1 MNLFRQQ
8 KFSIRKFNVG
18 IFSALIAT
26 VTFISINPTTASAAE
41 QNQPAQNQ
49 PAQPADAN
57 AQPNANAGAQA
68 NPAAQPAA
76 PANQGQPAA
85 QPANQGG
92 QANPAGGTAQPAGG
106 AAQPAAGT
114 AQPAGQGN
122 QADPNNAAQAQ
133 PGNQAAPANQ
143 AGQGNNQATPANQTQ
158 PANAPAAAQPAAP
171 VAANAQTQD
180 PNASNTGEGSINTT
194 LTFDDPAI
202 STDENRQDPTV
213 TVTDKVNGY
222 SLINNGKIGFV
233 NSELRRSDMFD
244 KNNPQNYQARGN
256 VAALGRVNANDS
268 TDHGNF
274 NGISKT
280 VNVKP
285 DSELIINFTTM
296 QTNSKQGATNLV
308 IKDAKKNT
316 ELATVNVAKT
326 GTAHLFK
333 VPTDADR
340 LDLQFIPD
348 NTAVADASRIT
359 TNKDGYKYYSFIDN
373 VGLFSGSHLYVKN
386 RDLAPK
392 ATNNKEYTINT
403 EIGNNGNFGAS
414 LKSDQFKYEVTL
426 PQGVTYV
433 NDSLTTTFPNGN
445 EDSTV
450 LKNMTV
456 NYDQNANKVTFT
468 SQGVTTARGTHTKE
482 VLFPDKSL
490 KLSYKVNV
498 ANIDTPKNIDFNE
511 KLTYRTASD
520 VVINN
525 AQPEVT
531 LTADP
536 FSVAVEMNKDALQQQ
551 VNSQVDNSHY
561 TTASIAE
568 YNKLKQQADTIL
580 NEDANHVE
588 TANRASQTD
597 IDGLVTKLQA
607 ALIDNQAAIAELDA
621 KAQEKVTAAQQS
633 KKVTQDEVAALVT
646 KINNDKNN
654 AIAEINK
661 QTTSQGVTTE
671 KDNGIAVLEQDVITP
686 TVKPQAKQDI
696 IQAVTTRKQQI
707 KKSNA
712 SLQDEKDV
720 ANDKIGKIETKAIKD
735 IGAATTNAQVEAI
748 KTKAIN
754 DINQTTPATTA
765 KAAAL
770 EEFDEVVQAQIDQ
783 APLNP
788 DTTNEEVAEAI
799 ERINAAKVSG
809 VKAIETTM
817 TAQDLERVKNEEIS
831 KIENITDSTQTK
843 MDAYNE
849 VKQAATARKAQN
861 ATVSNA
867 TNEEV
872 AEADAAVEAAQK
884 QGLHDIQVVKSKQE
898 VADTKSK
905 VLDKI
910 NAIQT
915 QAKVKPA
922 ADTEVENAYNTRKQ
936 EIQNSNAS
944 TTEEKQAAYT
954 ELDTK
959 KQEARTN
966 LDTANS
972 NSEVATAK
980 DNGIAAINQVQAATT
995 KKSDAKAEIAQKA
1008 SERKTAIEAMNDSTT
1023 EEQQAAKDKV
1033 DQAVVTA
1040 NADIDNAAANADIDN
1055 AAANA
1060 DVDNAKTT
1068 NEATIAAIT
1077 PDANVKPAAKQ
1088 AIADKVQA
1096 QETAINANNGST
1108 TEEKEAAKQQVQTE
1122 KTTADTAIDGAHSN
1136 AEVEAAKNAEIAKIE
1151 AIQPATTTKD
1161 DAKQAIATKAN
1172 ERKTAIA
1179 QTQDITAEEIAAANA
1194 DVDNA
1199 VTQANSNIEAANS
1212 QNDVDQ
1218 AKTTGETSIDQ
1229 VTPTVNKK
1237 VTARNEI
1244 TAILNN
1250 KLQEI
1255 QATPDATDE
1264 EKQAADAEANTENG
1278 KANQAISAAITN
1290 AQVDEAKANAEAAIN
1305 AVTPKVVKKQA
1316 AKDEIDQLQATQTNV
1331 INNDQNATTEE
1342 KEAAIQQLAT
1352 AVTDAKNNIT
1362 AATDDNGVDQAKD
1375 AGKNSIQSTQPATAV
1390 KLNAKN
1396 DVDQAVTTQN
1406 QAIDNTTG
1414 ATTEEKNAA
1423 KDLVLKAKE
1432 KAYLDILN
1440 AQTTNDVTQIKDQA
1454 VTDIQG
1460 ITADTTIKDVAK
1472 DELATKANEQK
1483 ALIAQTADATTEE
1496 KEQANQ
1502 QVDAQLTQ
1510 GNQNIEN
1517 AQSID
1522 DVNTAKENAIQAIDP
1537 IQASTDVKT
1546 NARAE
1551 LLTEMQNKITEIL
1564 SDNTTTNEEKGKDI
1578 EPVRATY
1585 EEGLNNINTANTTG
1599 DVTTAKDTAVQKVQQ
1614 LHANPVKKPAGK
1626 TALDQAAADR
1636 KTQIEQTP
1644 NASQQEINDAKQEV
1658 DAALNQAKTNV
1669 DQSSTNEYV
1678 DNAVKEGKAK
1688 INAVKTFS
1696 EYKKDA
1702 LAKIADAYNA
1712 KVNEA
1717 DNSNASTSSE
1727 IAEAKQKLAELKQT
1741 ADQNVNQATSKDDI
1755 EVQIHNDLDNIN
1767 DYTIPT
1773 GKKESATTDLY
1784 AYADQK
1790 KNNIS
1795 ADTNA
1800 TQDEKQQAIKQVD
1813 QNVQTALES
1822 INNGVDNGDVD
1833 DALTQGKAA
1842 IDAIQVDATVKPK
1855 ANQAIEVK
1863 AEDTKESIDQSDQL
1877 TAEEKTEAL
1886 AMIKQITDQAKQGI
1900 TDATTTAEVE
1910 KAKAQGLEAFDNIQI
1925 DSTEKQ
1931 KAIEELETA
1940 LDQIEAGVNVDAD
1953 ATTEEK
1959 EAFTNA
1965 LEDILSKATEDIS
1978 DQTTN
1983 AEIATVKNSALE
1995 QLKAQRI
2002 NPEVKKNALEAI
2014 REVVNKQIEIIKNAD
2029 ADASAKEIARTDLG
2043 RYFDRFADK
2052 LDKTQT
2058 NAEVAELQNVTI
2070 PAIEAIVPQND
2081 PDANDTNN
2089 GIDNNDATANSNA
2102 NATPENTG
2110 QPNVSETTDNGKADA
2125 SPTTP
2130 NNSDAAT
2137 GETTATSATDDAN
2150 DKPQAN
2156 NNSSVDASTN
2166 SPTMDNDVTSKP
2178 EVESTNNGTTDKPV
2192 TETDNATPAESTT
2205 NNNSTTTATNE
2216 NAPTGSTA
2224 TAPTTASTEAAS
2236 SADSKD
2242 NASVN
2247 DSKQNAEVNNS
2258 AESQSTN
2265 GKVAQPKSENKAKAE
2280 KDGRDSTNQSMVE
2293 STTETLPSADITEP
2307 NVPSNTSKDKEE
2319 STTNQTDA
2327 GQLKSETNVASNEA
2341 DKSPSKADTEVSNKP
2356 STSASSEAK
2365 DKMTSTNVSQKDDT
2379 ATADTNDTQTSVGPV
2394 ANNKA
2399 KDMQTNDTQKSVG
2412 SVANNKATQ
2421 NDGAN
2426 ASPATVSNGS
2436 NSANQ
2441 DMLNVTKPE
2450 ENKVK
2455 TKSAQQGKV
2464 NKPKQQAK
2472 TLPDT
2477 GMSHNDDLPYA
2488 ELALGAGMAFLI
2500 RRFTKKD
2507 QQTEE

>member
-26 VTFISINPTTASAAE
+26 VTFISTNPTTASAAE

-57 AQPNANAGAQA
+57 TQPNANAGAQA
-68 NPAAQPAA
+68 NPAAQPA
-76 PANQGQPAA
+76 
-85 QPANQGG
+85 NQGG
-92 QANPAGGTAQPAGG
+92 QANPAGGA
-106 AAQPAAGT
+106 

-143 AGQGNNQATPANQTQ
+143 AGQGNNQATPNNNATPANQTQ

-244 KNNPQNYQARGN
+244 KNNPQNYQAKGN

-274 NGISKT
+274 NGITKT

-414 LKSDQFKYEVTL
+414 LKADQFKYEVTL

-456 NYDQNANKVTFT
+456 NYDQTANKVTFT

-588 TANRASQTD
+588 TANRASQAD

-607 ALIDNQAAIAELDA
+607 ALIDNQAAIAELDT

-735 IGAATTNAQVEAI
+735 IDAATTNAQVEAI

-809 VKAIETTM
+809 VKAIEATT
-817 TAQDLERVKNEEIS
+817 TAQDLERVKNEEIF

-843 MDAYNE
+843 MDAYKE
-849 VKQAATARKAQN
+849 VRQAATARKA
-861 ATVSNA
+861 VSNA
-867 TNEEV
+867 TDEEV
-872 AEADAAVEAAQK
+872 AEANAAVDAAQTE
-884 QGLHDIQVVKSKQE
+884 GLHDIQVVKSQQE
-898 VADTKSK
+898 VADTKAK

-944 TTEEKQAAYT
+944 TTEEKEAAYT
-954 ELDTK
+954 ELDAK

-966 LDTANS
+966 LDAANT
-972 NSEVATAK
+972 NSDVTTAK

-1040 NADIDNAAANADIDN
+1040 NADIDNATANT
-1055 AAANA
+1055 

-1096 QETAINANNGST
+1096 QETAIDANNGST

-1122 KTTADTAIDGAHSN
+1122 KTAADAAIDAAHSN
-1136 AEVEAAKNAEIAKIE
+1136 VEVEAAKNAEIAKIE

-1161 DAKQAIATKAN
+1161 NAKQAIATKAN

-1237 VTARNEI
+1237 ATARNEI

-1278 KANQAISAAITN
+1278 KANQAISAATTN

-1331 INNDQNATTEE
+1331 INNDQNATNEE

-1362 AATDDNGVDQAKD
+1362 AATDDNGVDTAKD

-1390 KLNAKN
+1390 KSNAKN
-1396 DVDQAVTTQN
+1396 EVDQAVTTQN

-1432 KAYLDILN
+1432 KAYQDILN

-1454 VTDIQG
+1454 VADIQG

-1522 DVNTAKENAIQAIDP
+1522 DVNTAKDNAIQAIDP

-1564 SDNTTTNEEKGKDI
+1564 NNNETTNEEKGNDI
-1578 EPVRATY
+1578 GPVRAAY
-1585 EEGLNNINTANTTG
+1585 EEGLNNINAATTTG

-1626 TALDQAAADR
+1626 KELDQAAADK

-1658 DAALNQAKTNV
+1658 DTELNQAKTNV

-1702 LAKIADAYNA
+1702 LAKIEDAYNA

-1813 QNVQTALES
+1813 QNVQTALEN

-1842 IDAIQVDATVKPK
+1842 IDTIQVDATVKPK
-1855 ANQAIEVK
+1855 ANQAIEAK
-1863 AEDTKESIDQSDQL
+1863 AEDTKESIDHSDQL

-2002 NPEVKKNALEAI
+2002 NPVVKKNALEAI

-2058 NAEVAELQNVTI
+2058 NTEVAELQNVTI
-2070 PAIEAIVPQND
+2070 PAIEVIVPQND

-2089 GIDNNDATANSNA
+2089 GTDNNDATANSNA

-2137 GETTATSATDDAN
+2137 GETTVTSATDDAK

-2156 NNSSVDASTN
+2156 NNSSADASTN

-2379 ATADTNDTQTSVGPV
+2379 ATADTNDTQKSVGPV

-2412 SVANNKATQ
+2412 SAANNKATQ

-2436 NSANQ
+2436 HSMHQ

-2450 ENKVK
+2450 ENKANA
-2455 TKSAQQGKV
+2455 KSDQQGKV

>member
-49 PAQPADAN
+49 PAQPADAS

-68 NPAAQPAA
+68 NPTAQPAA
-76 PANQGQPAA
+76 PANQGGQADPA
-85 QPANQGG
+85 ANQGG
-92 QANPAGGTAQPAGG
+92 QATPAAGTT
-106 AAQPAAGT
+106 QPAAGT
-114 AQPAGQGN
+114 TQPAGQGN
-122 QADPNNAAQAQ
+122 QADPNNAVQAQ

-143 AGQGNNQATPANQTQ
+143 AGQGNNQATPNNAAPANQTQ

-171 VAANAQTQD
+171 VAANAQPQD
-180 PNASNTGEGSINTT
+180 PNANNTGEGSINTT

-202 STDENRQDPTV
+202 STNDNRQDPTV
-213 TVTDKVNGY
+213 TVTDHVNGY

-414 LKSDQFKYEVTL
+414 LKADQFKYEVTL

-525 AQPEVT
+525 AQPEVI

-551 VNSQVDNSHY
+551 VNSQVDDSHY

-588 TANRASQTD
+588 TANRASQAD

-661 QTTSQGVTTE
+661 QTTAQGVTTE

-735 IGAATTNAQVEAI
+735 IDAATTNAQVEAI

-754 DINQTTPATTA
+754 DINQTAPATTA

-799 ERINAAKVSG
+799 ERINKAKVSG
-809 VKAIETTM
+809 VKAIEATT
-817 TAQDLERVKNEEIS
+817 TAQELERVKNEEIF

-843 MDAYNE
+843 MDAYKE

-867 TNEEV
+867 TDEEV
-872 AEADAAVEAAQK
+872 AEANAAVDAAQTE
-884 QGLHDIQVVKSKQE
+884 GLHDIQVVKSQQE
-898 VADTKSK
+898 VADTKAK

-915 QAKVKPA
+915 QARVKPA
-922 ADTEVENAYNTRKQ
+922 ADREVDNAYNTRKQ

-944 TTEEKQAAYT
+944 
-954 ELDTK
+954 
-959 KQEARTN
+959 
-966 LDTANS
+966 
-972 NSEVATAK
+972 
-980 DNGIAAINQVQAATT
+980 
-995 KKSDAKAEIAQKA
+995 
-1008 SERKTAIEAMNDSTT
+1008 
-1023 EEQQAAKDKV
+1023 
-1033 DQAVVTA
+1033 
-1040 NADIDNAAANADIDN
+1040 
-1055 AAANA
+1055 
-1060 DVDNAKTT
+1060 
-1068 NEATIAAIT
+1068 
-1077 PDANVKPAAKQ
+1077 
-1088 AIADKVQA
+1088 
-1096 QETAINANNGST
+1096 
-1108 TEEKEAAKQQVQTE
+1108 
-1122 KTTADTAIDGAHSN
+1122 
-1136 AEVEAAKNAEIAKIE
+1136 
-1151 AIQPATTTKD
+1151 
-1161 DAKQAIATKAN
+1161 
-1172 ERKTAIA
+1172 
-1179 QTQDITAEEIAAANA
+1179 
-1194 DVDNA
+1194 
-1199 VTQANSNIEAANS
+1199 
-1212 QNDVDQ
+1212 
-1218 AKTTGETSIDQ
+1218 
-1229 VTPTVNKK
+1229 
-1237 VTARNEI
+1237 
-1244 TAILNN
+1244 
-1250 KLQEI
+1250 
-1255 QATPDATDE
+1255 
-1264 EKQAADAEANTENG
+1264 
-1278 KANQAISAAITN
+1278 
-1290 AQVDEAKANAEAAIN
+1290 
-1305 AVTPKVVKKQA
+1305 
-1316 AKDEIDQLQATQTNV
+1316 
-1331 INNDQNATTEE
+1331 TTEE

-1362 AATDDNGVDQAKD
+1362 AATDNNGVDTAKD

-1390 KLNAKN
+1390 KSNAKN

-1406 QAIDNTTG
+1406 QAIDNTTD

-1432 KAYLDILN
+1432 KAYQDILN

-1472 DELATKANEQK
+1472 GELTAKANEQK

-1522 DVNTAKENAIQAIDP
+1522 DVNTAKDNAIQAIDP

-1551 LLTEMQNKITEIL
+1551 LLNEMQNKITEIL
-1564 SDNTTTNEEKGKDI
+1564 NDNTTTNEEKGKDI
-1578 EPVRATY
+1578 GPVRAAY
-1585 EEGLNNINTANTTG
+1585 EEGLNNINTSTTTG
-1599 DVTTAKDTAVQKVQQ
+1599 DVTTAKDAAVQKVQQ
-1614 LHANPVKKPAGK
+1614 LHANPVKKPSGK
-1626 TALDQAAADR
+1626 TALDQAAADK

-1658 DAALNQAKTNV
+1658 DTVLNQAKTNI
-1669 DQSSTNEYV
+1669 DQSSTDDYV
-1678 DNAVKEGKAK
+1678 DAAVRDGKAK

-1795 ADTNA
+1795 ADTIA

-1833 DALTQGKAA
+1833 DALTQGKAT
-1842 IDAIQVDATVKPK
+1842 IDAVQVDASVKPK
-1855 ANQAIEVK
+1855 ANQAIEAK
-1863 AEDTKESIDQSDQL
+1863 AEETKESIDQSDQL

-1886 AMIKQITDQAKQGI
+1886 ATIKQITDQAKQGI
-1900 TDATTTAEVE
+1900 TDAATTAEVE

-1940 LDQIEAGVNVDAD
+1940 LDQIEAGVNVDSD

-2058 NAEVAELQNVTI
+2058 NAEVDELQNVTI
-2070 PAIEAIVPQND
+2070 PAIEAIVPQKD
-2081 PDANDTNN
+2081 PNANDTNS
-2089 GIDNNDATANSNA
+2089 GSDNNDATANSNT

-2110 QPNVSETTDNGKADA
+2110 QPNVTESTDNANADT
-2125 SPTTP
+2125 SSTTT
-2130 NNSDAAT
+2130 NNHNDSAT
-2137 GETTATSATDDAN
+2137 GETTGTSTNNSSTDDAN
-2150 DKPQAN
+2150 DKPTAN
-2156 NNSSVDASTN
+2156 NNSSVDASTDN
-2166 SPTMDNDVTSKP
+2166 SATGNGTTDKP
-2178 EVESTNNGTTDKPV
+2178 AVELTNNGTTDKPATTES
-2192 TETDNATPAESTT
+2192 TETT
-2205 NNNSTTTATNE
+2205 
-2216 NAPTGSTA
+2216 STA
-2224 TAPTTASTEAAS
+2224 
-2236 SADSKD
+2236 DRKD

-2247 DSKQNAEVNNS
+2247 ASNQNAEVNNS
-2258 AESQSTN
+2258 AESQPIN
-2265 GKVAQPKSENKAKAE
+2265 GKVAQPKSENKAKVE

-2319 STTNQTDA
+2319 STSNQTDA

-2341 DKSPSKADTEVSNKP
+2341 DKSPSKADTAVSNKP
-2356 STSASSEAK
+2356 STSASSETK
-2365 DKMTSTNVSQKDDT
+2365 DKATSTEDSQKADM
-2379 ATADTNDTQTSVGPV
+2379 ATADT
-2394 ANNKA
+2394 
-2399 KDMQTNDTQKSVG
+2399 KDNQAAIGATADV
-2412 SVANNKATQ
+2412 NNKATQ

-2426 ASPATVSNGS
+2426 ASPVTVSNGS
-2436 NSANQ
+2436 HSMHH
-2441 DMLNVTKPE
+2441 DMLKVTNTDKHE
-2450 ENKVK
+2450 AKA
-2455 TKSAQQGKV
+2455 TSAQQGKE
-2464 NKPKQQAK
+2464 NKAKQQAK

>member
-1 MNLFRQQ
+1 
-8 KFSIRKFNVG
+8 
-18 IFSALIAT
+18 
-26 VTFISINPTTASAAE
+26 
-41 QNQPAQNQ
+41 
-49 PAQPADAN
+49 
-57 AQPNANAGAQA
+57 
-68 NPAAQPAA
+68 
-76 PANQGQPAA
+76 
-85 QPANQGG
+85 
-92 QANPAGGTAQPAGG
+92 
-106 AAQPAAGT
+106 AAGT

-143 AGQGNNQATPANQTQ
+143 AGQGNNQATPNNNTTPANQTQ

-340 LDLQFIPD
+340 LDLEFIPD

-414 LKSDQFKYEVTL
+414 LKADQFKYEVTL

-551 VNSQVDNSHY
+551 VNSQVDDSHY

-588 TANRASQTD
+588 TANRASQAD

-607 ALIDNQAAIAELDA
+607 ALIDNQAAISELDA

-661 QTTSQGVTTE
+661 QTTAQGVTTE

-735 IGAATTNAQVEAI
+735 IDAATTNAQVEAI

-754 DINQTTPATTA
+754 DINQTAPATTA

-809 VKAIETTM
+809 VKAIEATT
-817 TAQDLERVKNEEIS
+817 TAQDLDRVKNEEIF

-867 TNEEV
+867 TDEEV
-872 AEADAAVEAAQK
+872 AEADAAVDAAVDAAQTE
-884 QGLHDIQVVKSKQE
+884 GLHDIQVVKSKQE
-898 VADTKSK
+898 VADTKAK

-915 QAKVKPA
+915 QARVKPA
-922 ADTEVENAYNTRKQ
+922 ADREVDNAYNTRKQ
-936 EIQNSNAS
+936 EIQNSNTS
-944 TTEEKQAAYT
+944 TTEEKEAAYT
-954 ELDTK
+954 QLDAK

-966 LDTANS
+966 LDAANT
-972 NSEVATAK
+972 NSAVTTAK

-1033 DQAVVTA
+1033 DQAVVNA
-1040 NADIDNAAANADIDN
+1040 NADIDNAAANN
-1055 AAANA
+1055 

-1077 PDANVKPAAKQ
+1077 PDANVKPQAKQ

-1096 QETAINANNGST
+1096 QETAIDANNGAT
-1108 TEEKEAAKQQVQTE
+1108 TEEKTAAKQQVQTE

-1172 ERKTAIA
+1172 ERKAAIA
-1179 QTQDITAEEIAAANA
+1179 QTQEITAEEIAAANA
-1194 DVDNA
+1194 NVDNA
-1199 VTQANSNIEAANS
+1199 VTEANNHIETANS
-1212 QNDVDQ
+1212 QNEVDQ
-1218 AKTTGETSIDQ
+1218 AKTTGEASIDQ

-1237 VTARNEI
+1237 ATARNEI
-1244 TAILNN
+1244 TTILNN
-1250 KLQEI
+1250 KLQAI

-1264 EKQAADAEANTENG
+1264 EKQAAETEANTENA
-1278 KANQAISAAITN
+1278 KANQAITAATTN
-1290 AQVDEAKANAEAAIN
+1290 AEVDEAKTNAEAAIN
-1305 AVTPKVVKKQA
+1305 AVTPKVMKKQA
-1316 AKDEIDQLQATQTNV
+1316 AKDEIDQLQAAQTAV
-1331 INNDQNATTEE
+1331 INNDQNATNEE

-1362 AATDDNGVDQAKD
+1362 AATDNNGVDTAKD

-1390 KLNAKN
+1390 KSNAKN
-1396 DVDQAVTTQN
+1396 EVDQAVTTQN

-1423 KDLVLKAKE
+1423 KDLVSKAKE
-1432 KAYLDILN
+1432 KAYQDILN

-1454 VTDIQG
+1454 VADIQG

-1472 DELATKANEQK
+1472 DELATKAKEQK

-1517 AQSID
+1517 AKSID
-1522 DVNTAKENAIQAIDP
+1522 DVNTAKDNAIQAIDP

-1551 LLTEMQNKITEIL
+1551 LLNEMQNKITEIL
-1564 SDNTTTNEEKGKDI
+1564 NDNTTTNEEKGKDI
-1578 EPVRATY
+1578 EPVRAAY
-1585 EEGLNNINTANTTG
+1585 EEGLNNINAATTTG

-1626 TALDQAAADR
+1626 TELDQAAADK

-1658 DAALNQAKTNV
+1658 DAALNQAKTNI

-1790 KNNIS
+1790 KNNIL

-1822 INNGVDNGDVD
+1822 INNGVDNSDVD
-1833 DALTQGKAA
+1833 DALTQGKAT
-1842 IDAIQVDATVKPK
+1842 IDAVQVDATVKPK
-1855 ANQAIEVK
+1855 ANQAIDAK
-1863 AEDTKESIDQSDQL
+1863 AQETKESIDQSDQL
-1877 TAEEKTEAL
+1877 TAEEKTAAL
-1886 AMIKQITDQAKQGI
+1886 ATIKQITDQAKQGI

-2002 NPEVKKNALEAI
+2002 NPVVKKNALEAI
-2014 REVVNKQIEIIKNAD
+2014 REVVNKQIEIIENAD

-2058 NAEVAELQNVTI
+2058 NTEVDELQNVTI
-2070 PAIEAIVPQND
+2070 PAIEAIVPQKD
-2081 PDANDTNN
+2081 PNANDTNS
-2089 GIDNNDATANSNA
+2089 GSDNNDATANSNA

-2110 QPNVSETTDNGKADA
+2110 QPNVTESTDNANADT
-2125 SPTTP
+2125 SSTTT
-2130 NNSDAAT
+2130 NNHNDAAT
-2137 GETTATSATDDAN
+2137 GGTTATSTDNSATGN
-2150 DKPQAN
+2150 GTSDK
-2156 NNSSVDASTN
+2156 S
-2166 SPTMDNDVTSKP
+2166 
-2178 EVESTNNGTTDKPV
+2178 EVESTNNGTTDKSA
-2192 TETDNATPAESTT
+2192 TETDNATPAESAR
-2205 NNNSTTTATNE
+2205 NNNSTTATNE

-2224 TAPTTASTEAAS
+2224 TVPTTNASTGAAS

-2265 GKVAQPKSENKAKAE
+2265 GKVAQPKSENKAKDE

-2307 NVPSNTSKDKEE
+2307 KVPSNTEKDKKE

-2341 DKSPSKADTEVSNKP
+2341 DKSEGNVDTDVSNKP
-2356 STSASSEAK
+2356 STSKPSEAK
-2365 DKMTSTNVSQKDDT
+2365 DKATSTEDSQKADMATSDKKDNQAAIG
-2379 ATADTNDTQTSVGPV
+2379 ATADV
-2394 ANNKA
+2394 
-2399 KDMQTNDTQKSVG
+2399 
-2412 SVANNKATQ
+2412 NNKATQ

-2441 DMLNVTKPE
+2441 DMLKVTNTDKHQA
-2450 ENKVK
+2450 KA
-2455 TKSAQQGKV
+2455 TSAQQGKE
-2464 NKPKQQAK
+2464 NKAKQQAK

-2477 GMSHNDDLPYA
+2477 GMSHNDDLPYV

>member
-26 VTFISINPTTASAAE
+26 VTFISTNPTTASAAE

-49 PAQPADAN
+49 P
-57 AQPNANAGAQA
+57 
-68 NPAAQPAA
+68 
-76 PANQGQPAA
+76 
-85 QPANQGG
+85 
-92 QANPAGGTAQPAGG
+92 
-106 AAQPAAGT
+106 

-133 PGNQAAPANQ
+133 PGNQATPANQ
-143 AGQGNNQATPANQTQ
+143 AGQGNNQATPNNNATPANQTQ
-158 PANAPAAAQPAAP
+158 PVNAPAAAQP
-171 VAANAQTQD
+171 AANAQTQD

-244 KNNPQNYQARGN
+244 KNNPQNYQAKGN

-735 IGAATTNAQVEAI
+735 IDAATTNAQVEAI

-809 VKAIETTM
+809 VKAIEATT

-849 VKQAATARKAQN
+849 VKQAVTARKAQN

-872 AEADAAVEAAQK
+872 AEADAAVDAAQK

-915 QAKVKPA
+915 QAIVKPA

-944 TTEEKQAAYT
+944 TTEEKEAAYT
-954 ELDTK
+954 ELDAK

-966 LDTANS
+966 LDAANT
-972 NSEVATAK
+972 NSDVTTAK

-1040 NADIDNAAANADIDN
+1040 NADIDNAAANAD
-1055 AAANA
+1055 
-1060 DVDNAKTT
+1060 VDNAKTT

-1077 PDANVKPAAKQ
+1077 PDSNVKPAAKQ

-1096 QETAINANNGST
+1096 QETAIDANNGST

-1122 KTTADTAIDGAHSN
+1122 KTAADAAIDAAHSN

-1161 DAKQAIATKAN
+1161 NAKEAIATKAN

-1237 VTARNEI
+1237 
-1244 TAILNN
+1244 
-1250 KLQEI
+1250 
-1255 QATPDATDE
+1255 AT
-1264 EKQAADAEANTENG
+1264 DAEANTENG
-1278 KANQAISAAITN
+1278 KANQAISAATTN

-1316 AKDEIDQLQATQTNV
+1316 AKDEIDQLQAAQTAV
-1331 INNDQNATTEE
+1331 INNDQNATNEE
-1342 KEAAIQQLAT
+1342 KEAAIQLAT

-1362 AATDDNGVDQAKD
+1362 AAADNNGVDTAKD

-1390 KLNAKN
+1390 KSNAKN

-1423 KDLVLKAKE
+1423 KDLVSKAKE
-1432 KAYLDILN
+1432 KAYQDILN

-1454 VTDIQG
+1454 VADIQG

-1472 DELATKANEQK
+1472 GELAAKANEQK
-1483 ALIAQTADATTEE
+1483 ALIAQTVDATTEE
-1496 KEQANQ
+1496 KDQANQ

-1522 DVNTAKENAIQAIDP
+1522 DVNTAKDNAIQAIDP

-1551 LLTEMQNKITEIL
+1551 LLNEMQNKITEIL
-1564 SDNTTTNEEKGKDI
+1564 NDNTTTNEEKGKDI
-1578 EPVRATY
+1578 GPVRAAY
-1585 EEGLNNINTANTTG
+1585 EEGLNNINAATTTG

-1702 LAKIADAYNA
+1702 LAKIADTYNA

-1773 GKKESATTDLY
+1773 GKKETATTDLY

-2224 TAPTTASTEAAS
+2224 TAPTTASTEPAS

-2379 ATADTNDTQTSVGPV
+2379 QTSVGPV

-2450 ENKVK
+2450 ENKANA
-2455 TKSAQQGKV
+2455 KSDQQGKV

-2488 ELALGAGMAFLI
+2488 ELALCAGMAFLI

>member
-1 MNLFRQQ
+1 
-8 KFSIRKFNVG
+8 
-18 IFSALIAT
+18 
-26 VTFISINPTTASAAE
+26 
-41 QNQPAQNQ
+41 
-49 PAQPADAN
+49 
-57 AQPNANAGAQA
+57 
-68 NPAAQPAA
+68 
-76 PANQGQPAA
+76 
-85 QPANQGG
+85 
-92 QANPAGGTAQPAGG
+92 
-106 AAQPAAGT
+106 
-114 AQPAGQGN
+114 
-122 QADPNNAAQAQ
+122 
-133 PGNQAAPANQ
+133 
-143 AGQGNNQATPANQTQ
+143 
-158 PANAPAAAQPAAP
+158 
-171 VAANAQTQD
+171 
-180 PNASNTGEGSINTT
+180 
-194 LTFDDPAI
+194 
-202 STDENRQDPTV
+202 
-213 TVTDKVNGY
+213 
-222 SLINNGKIGFV
+222 
-233 NSELRRSDMFD
+233 MFD

-340 LDLQFIPD
+340 LDLEFIPD

-403 EIGNNGNFGAS
+403 EIGNNGDFGAS
-414 LKSDQFKYEVTL
+414 LKADQFKYEVTL

-551 VNSQVDNSHY
+551 VNSQVDDSHY

-588 TANRASQTD
+588 TANRASQAD

-607 ALIDNQAAIAELDA
+607 ALIDNQAAISELDA

-661 QTTSQGVTTE
+661 QTTAQGVTTE

-735 IGAATTNAQVEAI
+735 IDAATTNAQVEAI

-754 DINQTTPATTA
+754 DINQTAPATTA

-809 VKAIETTM
+809 VKAIEATT
-817 TAQDLERVKNEEIS
+817 TAQDLDRVKNEEIF

-867 TNEEV
+867 TDEEV
-872 AEADAAVEAAQK
+872 AEADAAVDAAQTE
-884 QGLHDIQVVKSKQE
+884 GLHDIQVVKSKQE
-898 VADTKSK
+898 VADTKAK

-915 QAKVKPA
+915 QARVKPA
-922 ADTEVENAYNTRKQ
+922 ADREVDNAYNTRKQ
-936 EIQNSNAS
+936 EIQNSNTS
-944 TTEEKQAAYT
+944 TTEEKEAAYT
-954 ELDTK
+954 QLDAK

-966 LDTANS
+966 LDAANT
-972 NSEVATAK
+972 NSAVTTAK

-1033 DQAVVTA
+1033 DQAVVNA
-1040 NADIDNAAANADIDN
+1040 NADIDNAAANN
-1055 AAANA
+1055 

-1077 PDANVKPAAKQ
+1077 PDANVKPQAKQ

-1096 QETAINANNGST
+1096 QETAIDANNGAT
-1108 TEEKEAAKQQVQTE
+1108 TEEKTAAKQQVQTE

-1151 AIQPATTTKD
+1151 A
-1161 DAKQAIATKAN
+1161 
-1172 ERKTAIA
+1172 
-1179 QTQDITAEEIAAANA
+1179 
-1194 DVDNA
+1194 
-1199 VTQANSNIEAANS
+1199 
-1212 QNDVDQ
+1212 
-1218 AKTTGETSIDQ
+1218 
-1229 VTPTVNKK
+1229 
-1237 VTARNEI
+1237 
-1244 TAILNN
+1244 
-1250 KLQEI
+1250 
-1255 QATPDATDE
+1255 
-1264 EKQAADAEANTENG
+1264 
-1278 KANQAISAAITN
+1278 NQAITAATTN
-1290 AQVDEAKANAEAAIN
+1290 AEVDEAKTNAEAAIN
-1305 AVTPKVVKKQA
+1305 AVTPKVMKKQA
-1316 AKDEIDQLQATQTNV
+1316 AKDEIDQLQAAQTAV
-1331 INNDQNATTEE
+1331 INNDQNATNEE

-1362 AATDDNGVDQAKD
+1362 AATDNNGVDTAKD

-1390 KLNAKN
+1390 KSNAKN
-1396 DVDQAVTTQN
+1396 EVDQAVTTQN

-1423 KDLVLKAKE
+1423 KDLVSKAKE
-1432 KAYLDILN
+1432 KAYQDILN

-1454 VTDIQG
+1454 VADIQG

-1472 DELATKANEQK
+1472 DELATKAKEQK

-1517 AQSID
+1517 AKSID
-1522 DVNTAKENAIQAIDP
+1522 DVNTAKDNAIQAIDP

-1551 LLTEMQNKITEIL
+1551 LLNEMQNKITEIL
-1564 SDNTTTNEEKGKDI
+1564 NDNTTTNEEKGKDI
-1578 EPVRATY
+1578 EPVRAAY
-1585 EEGLNNINTANTTG
+1585 EEGLNNINAATTTG

-1626 TALDQAAADR
+1626 TELDQAAADK

-1658 DAALNQAKTNV
+1658 DAALNQAKTNI

-1790 KNNIS
+1790 KNNIL

-1822 INNGVDNGDVD
+1822 INNGVDNSDVD
-1833 DALTQGKAA
+1833 DALTQGKAT
-1842 IDAIQVDATVKPK
+1842 IDAVQVDATVKPK
-1855 ANQAIEVK
+1855 ANQAIDAK
-1863 AEDTKESIDQSDQL
+1863 AQETKESIDQSDQL
-1877 TAEEKTEAL
+1877 TAEEKTAAL
-1886 AMIKQITDQAKQGI
+1886 ATIKQITDQAKQGI

-2002 NPEVKKNALEAI
+2002 NPVVKKNALEAI
-2014 REVVNKQIEIIKNAD
+2014 REVVNKQIEIIEN

-2058 NAEVAELQNVTI
+2058 NTEVDELQNVTI
-2070 PAIEAIVPQND
+2070 PAIEAIVPQKD
-2081 PDANDTNN
+2081 PNANDTNS
-2089 GIDNNDATANSNA
+2089 GSDNNDATANSNA

-2110 QPNVSETTDNGKADA
+2110 QPNVTESTDNANADT
-2125 SPTTP
+2125 SSTTT
-2130 NNSDAAT
+2130 NNHNDAAT
-2137 GETTATSATDDAN
+2137 GGTTATSTDNSATGN
-2150 DKPQAN
+2150 GTSDK
-2156 NNSSVDASTN
+2156 S
-2166 SPTMDNDVTSKP
+2166 
-2178 EVESTNNGTTDKPV
+2178 EVESTNNGTTDKSA
-2192 TETDNATPAESTT
+2192 TETDNATPAESAR
-2205 NNNSTTTATNE
+2205 NNNSTTATNE

-2224 TAPTTASTEAAS
+2224 TVPTTNASTGAAS

-2265 GKVAQPKSENKAKAE
+2265 GKVAQPKSENKAKDE

-2307 NVPSNTSKDKEE
+2307 KVPSNTEKDKKE

-2341 DKSPSKADTEVSNKP
+2341 DKSEGNVDTDVSNKP
-2356 STSASSEAK
+2356 STSKPSEAK
-2365 DKMTSTNVSQKDDT
+2365 DKATSTEDSQKADMATSDKKDNQAAIG
-2379 ATADTNDTQTSVGPV
+2379 ATADV
-2394 ANNKA
+2394 
-2399 KDMQTNDTQKSVG
+2399 
-2412 SVANNKATQ
+2412 NNKATQ

-2441 DMLNVTKPE
+2441 DMLKVTNTDKHQA
-2450 ENKVK
+2450 KA
-2455 TKSAQQGKV
+2455 TSAQQGKE
-2464 NKPKQQAK
+2464 NKAKQQAK

-2477 GMSHNDDLPYA
+2477 GMSHNDDLPYV

>member
-1 MNLFRQQ
+1 MSVF
-8 KFSIRKFNVG
+8 
-18 IFSALIAT
+18 FSALIAT

-49 PAQPADAN
+49 PAQPADAS

-68 NPAAQPAA
+68 NPTAQPAA
-76 PANQGQPAA
+76 PANQGGQADPA
-85 QPANQGG
+85 ANQGG
-92 QANPAGGTAQPAGG
+92 QATPAAGTT
-106 AAQPAAGT
+106 QPAAGT
-114 AQPAGQGN
+114 TQPAGQGN
-122 QADPNNAAQAQ
+122 QADPNNAVQAQ

-143 AGQGNNQATPANQTQ
+143 AGQGNNQATPNNAAPANQTQ

-171 VAANAQTQD
+171 VAANAQPQD
-180 PNASNTGEGSINTT
+180 PNANNTGEGSINTT

-202 STDENRQDPTV
+202 STNDNRQDPTV
-213 TVTDKVNGY
+213 TVTDHVNGY

-414 LKSDQFKYEVTL
+414 LKADQFKYEVTL

-498 ANIDTPKNIDFNE
+498 ANIDTSKNIDFNE

-551 VNSQVDNSHY
+551 VNSQVDDSHY

-588 TANRASQTD
+588 TANRASQAD

-661 QTTSQGVTTE
+661 QTTAQGVTTE

-735 IGAATTNAQVEAI
+735 IDAATTNAQVEAI

-754 DINQTTPATTA
+754 DINQTAPATTA

-799 ERINAAKVSG
+799 ERINKAKVSG
-809 VKAIETTM
+809 VKAIEATT
-817 TAQDLERVKNEEIS
+817 TAQELERVKNEEIF

-843 MDAYNE
+843 MDAYKE

-867 TNEEV
+867 TDEEV
-872 AEADAAVEAAQK
+872 AEANAAVDAAQTE
-884 QGLHDIQVVKSKQE
+884 GLHDIQVVKSQQE
-898 VADTKSK
+898 VADTKAK

-915 QAKVKPA
+915 QARVKPA
-922 ADTEVENAYNTRKQ
+922 ADREVDNAYNTRKQ

-944 TTEEKQAAYT
+944 
-954 ELDTK
+954 
-959 KQEARTN
+959 
-966 LDTANS
+966 
-972 NSEVATAK
+972 
-980 DNGIAAINQVQAATT
+980 
-995 KKSDAKAEIAQKA
+995 
-1008 SERKTAIEAMNDSTT
+1008 
-1023 EEQQAAKDKV
+1023 
-1033 DQAVVTA
+1033 
-1040 NADIDNAAANADIDN
+1040 
-1055 AAANA
+1055 
-1060 DVDNAKTT
+1060 
-1068 NEATIAAIT
+1068 
-1077 PDANVKPAAKQ
+1077 
-1088 AIADKVQA
+1088 
-1096 QETAINANNGST
+1096 
-1108 TEEKEAAKQQVQTE
+1108 
-1122 KTTADTAIDGAHSN
+1122 
-1136 AEVEAAKNAEIAKIE
+1136 
-1151 AIQPATTTKD
+1151 
-1161 DAKQAIATKAN
+1161 
-1172 ERKTAIA
+1172 
-1179 QTQDITAEEIAAANA
+1179 
-1194 DVDNA
+1194 
-1199 VTQANSNIEAANS
+1199 
-1212 QNDVDQ
+1212 
-1218 AKTTGETSIDQ
+1218 
-1229 VTPTVNKK
+1229 
-1237 VTARNEI
+1237 
-1244 TAILNN
+1244 
-1250 KLQEI
+1250 
-1255 QATPDATDE
+1255 
-1264 EKQAADAEANTENG
+1264 
-1278 KANQAISAAITN
+1278 
-1290 AQVDEAKANAEAAIN
+1290 
-1305 AVTPKVVKKQA
+1305 
-1316 AKDEIDQLQATQTNV
+1316 
-1331 INNDQNATTEE
+1331 TTEE

-1362 AATDDNGVDQAKD
+1362 AATDNNGVDTAKD

-1390 KLNAKN
+1390 KSNAKN

-1406 QAIDNTTG
+1406 QAIDNTTD

-1432 KAYLDILN
+1432 KAYQDILN

-1472 DELATKANEQK
+1472 GELTAKANEQK

-1522 DVNTAKENAIQAIDP
+1522 DVNTAKDNTIQAIDP

-1551 LLTEMQNKITEIL
+1551 LLNEMQNKITEIL
-1564 SDNTTTNEEKGKDI
+1564 NDNTTTNEEKGKDI
-1578 EPVRATY
+1578 GPVRAAY
-1585 EEGLNNINTANTTG
+1585 EEGLNNINTSTTTG
-1599 DVTTAKDTAVQKVQQ
+1599 DVTTAKDAAVQKVQQ
-1614 LHANPVKKPAGK
+1614 LHANPVKKPSGK
-1626 TALDQAAADR
+1626 TALDQAAADK

-1658 DAALNQAKTNV
+1658 DTVLNQAKTNI
-1669 DQSSTNEYV
+1669 DQSSTDDYV
-1678 DNAVKEGKAK
+1678 DAAVRDGKAK

-1795 ADTNA
+1795 ADTIA

-1833 DALTQGKAA
+1833 DALTQGKAT
-1842 IDAIQVDATVKPK
+1842 IDAVQVDASVKPK
-1855 ANQAIEVK
+1855 ANQAIEAK
-1863 AEDTKESIDQSDQL
+1863 AEETKESIDQSDQL

-1886 AMIKQITDQAKQGI
+1886 ATIKQITDQAKQGI
-1900 TDATTTAEVE
+1900 TDAATTAEVE

-1940 LDQIEAGVNVDAD
+1940 LDQIEAGVNVDSD

-2058 NAEVAELQNVTI
+2058 NAEVDELQNVTI
-2070 PAIEAIVPQND
+2070 PAIEAIVPQKD
-2081 PDANDTNN
+2081 PNANDTNS
-2089 GIDNNDATANSNA
+2089 GSDNNDATANSNT

-2110 QPNVSETTDNGKADA
+2110 QPNVTESTDNANADT
-2125 SPTTP
+2125 SSTTT
-2130 NNSDAAT
+2130 NNHNDSAT
-2137 GETTATSATDDAN
+2137 GETTGTSTNNSSTDDAN
-2150 DKPQAN
+2150 DKPTAN
-2156 NNSSVDASTN
+2156 NNSSVDASTDN
-2166 SPTMDNDVTSKP
+2166 SATGNGTTDKP
-2178 EVESTNNGTTDKPV
+2178 AVELTNNGTTDKPATTES
-2192 TETDNATPAESTT
+2192 TETT
-2205 NNNSTTTATNE
+2205 
-2216 NAPTGSTA
+2216 STA
-2224 TAPTTASTEAAS
+2224 
-2236 SADSKD
+2236 DRKD

-2247 DSKQNAEVNNS
+2247 ASNQNAEVNNS
-2258 AESQSTN
+2258 AESQPIN
-2265 GKVAQPKSENKAKAE
+2265 GKVAQPKSENKAKVE

-2319 STTNQTDA
+2319 STSNQTDA

-2341 DKSPSKADTEVSNKP
+2341 DKSPSKADTAVSNKP
-2356 STSASSEAK
+2356 STSASSETK
-2365 DKMTSTNVSQKDDT
+2365 DKATSTEDSQKADM
-2379 ATADTNDTQTSVGPV
+2379 ATADT
-2394 ANNKA
+2394 
-2399 KDMQTNDTQKSVG
+2399 KDNQAAIGATADV
-2412 SVANNKATQ
+2412 NNKATQ

-2426 ASPATVSNGS
+2426 ASPVTVSNGS
-2436 NSANQ
+2436 HSMHH
-2441 DMLNVTKPE
+2441 DMLKVTNTDKHE
-2450 ENKVK
+2450 AKA
-2455 TKSAQQGKV
+2455 TSAQQGKE
-2464 NKPKQQAK
+2464 NKAKQQAK

>member
-1 MNLFRQQ
+1 M
-8 KFSIRKFNVG
+8 
-18 IFSALIAT
+18 
-26 VTFISINPTTASAAE
+26 
-41 QNQPAQNQ
+41 
-49 PAQPADAN
+49 
-57 AQPNANAGAQA
+57 
-68 NPAAQPAA
+68 
-76 PANQGQPAA
+76 
-85 QPANQGG
+85 
-92 QANPAGGTAQPAGG
+92 
-106 AAQPAAGT
+106 
-114 AQPAGQGN
+114 
-122 QADPNNAAQAQ
+122 
-133 PGNQAAPANQ
+133 
-143 AGQGNNQATPANQTQ
+143 
-158 PANAPAAAQPAAP
+158 QPAAP

-180 PNASNTGEGSINTT
+180 SNASNTGEGSINTT

-244 KNNPQNYQARGN
+244 KNNPQNYQAKGN

-414 LKSDQFKYEVTL
+414 LKADQFKYEVTL

-588 TANRASQTD
+588 TANRASQAD

-735 IGAATTNAQVEAI
+735 IDAATTNAQVEAI

-754 DINQTTPATTA
+754 DINQTAPATTA

-809 VKAIETTM
+809 VKAIEATT

-872 AEADAAVEAAQK
+872 AEADAAVDAAQK

-966 LDTANS
+966 LDAANT
-972 NSEVATAK
+972 NSDVTTAK
-980 DNGIAAINQVQAATT
+980 DNSIAAINQVQAATT

-1040 NADIDNAAANADIDN
+1040 NADIDNAAANN
-1055 AAANA
+1055 

-1096 QETAINANNGST
+1096 QETAIDGNNGST
-1108 TEEKEAAKQQVQTE
+1108 TEEKAAAKQQVQTE
-1122 KTTADTAIDGAHSN
+1122 KTTADAAIDAAHTN
-1136 AEVEAAKNAEIAKIE
+1136 AEVEAAKKAAIAKIE

-1161 DAKQAIATKAN
+1161 NAKEAIATKAN

-1218 AKTTGETSIDQ
+1218 AKTTGENGIDQ

-1237 VTARNEI
+1237 ATARNEI

-1278 KANQAISAAITN
+1278 KANQAISAATTN

-1390 KLNAKN
+1390 KSNAKN

-1510 GNQNIEN
+1510 GNPNIEN

-1522 DVNTAKENAIQAIDP
+1522 DVNTAKDNA

-1644 NASQQEINDAKQEV
+1644 NTSQQEINDAKQEV

-1702 LAKIADAYNA
+1702 LAKIEAAYNS

-1755 EVQIHNDLDNIN
+1755 EVQIHNGLDNIN

-2002 NPEVKKNALEAI
+2002 NPVVKKNALEAI

-2058 NAEVAELQNVTI
+2058 NTEVAELQNVTI

-2089 GIDNNDATANSNA
+2089 GTDNNDATANSNA

-2110 QPNVSETTDNGKADA
+2110 QPNVSETTDSGKADA

-2137 GETTATSATDDAN
+2137 GGTTATTATDDAN

-2156 NNSSVDASTN
+2156 NNSSADASTN

-2178 EVESTNNGTTDKPV
+2178 EVESTNNGTTDKPA

-2216 NAPTGSTA
+2216 KSTGSTA

-2236 SADSKD
+2236 SPDSKD

-2265 GKVAQPKSENKAKAE
+2265 GKVAQPKSENKDKAE

-2399 KDMQTNDTQKSVG
+2399 
-2412 SVANNKATQ
+2412 TQ

-2436 NSANQ
+2436 HSMHQ

-2450 ENKVK
+2450 VNKANA
-2455 TKSAQQGKV
+2455 KSDQQGKV

>member
-26 VTFISINPTTASAAE
+26 VTFISTNPTTASAAE

-57 AQPNANAGAQA
+57 TQPNANAGAQA
-68 NPAAQPAA
+68 NPTAQPAA
-76 PANQGQPAA
+76 PANQGQPAV

-92 QANPAGGTAQPAGG
+92 QANPAGG
-106 AAQPAAGT
+106 AAQPNT
-114 AQPAGQGN
+114 QPAGQGN

-133 PGNQAAPANQ
+133 PGNQATPANQ
-143 AGQGNNQATPANQTQ
+143 AGQGNNQATPNNNATPANQTQ
-158 PANAPAAAQPAAP
+158 PVNAPAAAQP
-171 VAANAQTQD
+171 AANAQTQD

-244 KNNPQNYQARGN
+244 KNNPQNYQAKGN

-735 IGAATTNAQVEAI
+735 IDAATTNAQVEAI

-809 VKAIETTM
+809 VKAIEATT

-849 VKQAATARKAQN
+849 VKQAVTARKAQN

-872 AEADAAVEAAQK
+872 AEADAAVDAAQK

-944 TTEEKQAAYT
+944 TTEEKEAAYT
-954 ELDTK
+954 ELDAK

-966 LDTANS
+966 LDAANT
-972 NSEVATAK
+972 NSDVTTAK

-1040 NADIDNAAANADIDN
+1040 NADIDNAAANAD
-1055 AAANA
+1055 
-1060 DVDNAKTT
+1060 VDNAKTT

-1077 PDANVKPAAKQ
+1077 PDSNVKPAAKQ

-1096 QETAINANNGST
+1096 QETAIDANNGST

-1122 KTTADTAIDGAHSN
+1122 KTAADAAIDAAHSN

-1161 DAKQAIATKAN
+1161 NAK
-1172 ERKTAIA
+1172 E
-1179 QTQDITAEEIAAANA
+1179 
-1194 DVDNA
+1194 
-1199 VTQANSNIEAANS
+1199 ANSNIEAANS

-1237 VTARNEI
+1237 ATARNEI
-1244 TAILNN
+1244 TTILNN

-1278 KANQAISAAITN
+1278 KANQAISAATTN

-1316 AKDEIDQLQATQTNV
+1316 AKDEIDQLQAAQTAV
-1331 INNDQNATTEE
+1331 INNDQNATNEE

-1362 AATDDNGVDQAKD
+1362 AAADNNGVDTAKD

-1390 KLNAKN
+1390 KSNAKN

-1423 KDLVLKAKE
+1423 KDLVSKAKE
-1432 KAYLDILN
+1432 KAYQDILN

-1454 VTDIQG
+1454 VADIQG

-1472 DELATKANEQK
+1472 GELAAKANEQK
-1483 ALIAQTADATTEE
+1483 ALIAQTVDATTEE
-1496 KEQANQ
+1496 KDQANQ

-1522 DVNTAKENAIQAIDP
+1522 DVNTAKDNAIQAIDP

-1551 LLTEMQNKITEIL
+1551 LLNEMQNKITEIL
-1564 SDNTTTNEEKGKDI
+1564 NDNTTTNEEKGKDI
-1578 EPVRATY
+1578 GPVRAAY
-1585 EEGLNNINTANTTG
+1585 EEGLNNINAATTTG

-1702 LAKIADAYNA
+1702 LAKIADTYNA

-1773 GKKESATTDLY
+1773 GKKETATTDLY

-2224 TAPTTASTEAAS
+2224 TAPTTASTEPAS

-2450 ENKVK
+2450 ENKANA
-2455 TKSAQQGKV
+2455 KSDQQGKV

>member
-26 VTFISINPTTASAAE
+26 VTFISTNPTTASAAE

-49 PAQPADAN
+49 PADAN
-57 AQPNANAGAQA
+57 TQPNANAGAQA
-68 NPAAQPAA
+68 NPTAQPAA

-92 QANPAGGTAQPAGG
+92 QANPAGG
-106 AAQPAAGT
+106 AAQPNT
-114 AQPAGQGN
+114 QPAGQGN

-143 AGQGNNQATPANQTQ
+143 AGQGNNQATPNNNATPANQTQ
-158 PANAPAAAQPAAP
+158 PANAPAAAQP
-171 VAANAQTQD
+171 AANAQTQD

-392 ATNNKEYTINT
+392 ATNNKEFTINT

-414 LKSDQFKYEVTL
+414 LKADQFKYEVTL

-568 YNKLKQQADTIL
+568 YNKLKQQADNIL

-588 TANRASQTD
+588 TANRASQAA

-735 IGAATTNAQVEAI
+735 IDAATTNAQVEAI

-754 DINQTTPATTA
+754 DINQTAPATTA

-809 VKAIETTM
+809 VKAIEATT

-843 MDAYNE
+843 MDAYND

-966 LDTANS
+966 LDAANT
-972 NSEVATAK
+972 NSDVTTAK
-980 DNGIAAINQVQAATT
+980 DNSIAAINQVQAATT

-1040 NADIDNAAANADIDN
+1040 NTDIDNAAANT
-1055 AAANA
+1055 

-1077 PDANVKPAAKQ
+1077 PAANVKPTAKQ

-1096 QETAINANNGST
+1096 QETAIDAYNGAT
-1108 TEEKEAAKQQVQTE
+1108 TEEKAAAKQQVQTE
-1122 KTTADTAIDGAHSN
+1122 KTTADAAIDGAHSN

-1161 DAKQAIATKAN
+1161 DAKQAITTKAN
-1172 ERKTAIA
+1172 ERKAAIA

-1237 VTARNEI
+1237 ATARNEI
-1244 TAILNN
+1244 TTILNN
-1250 KLQEI
+1250 KLQAI

-1278 KANQAISAAITN
+1278 KANQAISAATTN
-1290 AQVDEAKANAEAAIN
+1290 AQVDEAKANAEVAIN

-1316 AKDEIDQLQATQTNV
+1316 AKDEIDQLQVAQTSV
-1331 INNDQNATTEE
+1331 INNDQNATNEE

-1390 KLNAKN
+1390 KSNAKN
-1396 DVDQAVTTQN
+1396 EVDQAVTTQN

-1432 KAYLDILN
+1432 KAYQDILN

-1454 VTDIQG
+1454 VADVQG

-1522 DVNTAKENAIQAIDP
+1522 DVNTAKDNAIQAIDP

-1658 DAALNQAKTNV
+1658 DATLNQAKTNV

-1702 LAKIADAYNA
+1702 LAKIEAVYNS

-1773 GKKESATTDLY
+1773 GKKETATTDLY

-1855 ANQAIEVK
+1855 ANQAIEAK
-1863 AEDTKESIDQSDQL
+1863 AEDTKESIDHSDQL

-1886 AMIKQITDQAKQGI
+1886 AMIKQITDQAKKGI
-1900 TDATTTAEVE
+1900 NDATTTAEVE

-2029 ADASAKEIARTDLG
+2029 ASAKEIARTDLG
-2043 RYFDRFADK
+2043 RYFDRFADN

-2089 GIDNNDATANSNA
+2089 GTDNNDATANSNA

-2137 GETTATSATDDAN
+2137 GETTATSTNNPSTDDAN
-2150 DKPQAN
+2150 NKPTAN
-2156 NNSSVDASTN
+2156 NNSSVDASTDN
-2166 SPTMDNDVTSKP
+2166 SATGNGTIDKP
-2178 EVESTNNGTTDKPV
+2178 EVESTNNGTTDKPA
-2192 TETDNATPAESTT
+2192 TETDNVTPAESTT
-2205 NNNSTTTATNE
+2205 NNNSTTATNE

-2242 NASVN
+2242 NAFVN

-2265 GKVAQPKSENKAKAE
+2265 GMVVQPKSENKAKAE

-2307 NVPSNTSKDKEE
+2307 KVPSNTSKDKEE

-2327 GQLKSETNVASNEA
+2327 GHLKSETNVASNEV
-2341 DKSPSKADTEVSNKP
+2341 DKSEGNVDTDVSNKP
-2356 STSASSEAK
+2356 STSKPSEAK
-2365 DKMTSTNVSQKDDT
+2365 DKATSTEDSQKADM
-2379 ATADTNDTQTSVGPV
+2379 ATADT
-2394 ANNKA
+2394 
-2399 KDMQTNDTQKSVG
+2399 KDNQAAIGATADV
-2412 SVANNKATQ
+2412 NNKATQ

-2436 NSANQ
+2436 NSTNQ
-2441 DMLNVTKPE
+2441 DMLNVTKTE
-2450 ENKVK
+2450 ENKANV
-2455 TKSAQQGKV
+2455 KSAQQGKV

>member
-41 QNQPAQNQ
+41 QNQPAQ
-49 PAQPADAN
+49 PADAS

-68 NPAAQPAA
+68 NPTAQPAA

-92 QANPAGGTAQPAGG
+92 QANPAGG

-114 AQPAGQGN
+114 TQPAGQGN

-143 AGQGNNQATPANQTQ
+143 AGQGNNQATPNNNATPANQTQ

-202 STDENRQDPTV
+202 STNDNRQDPTV
-213 TVTDKVNGY
+213 TVTDHVNGY

-414 LKSDQFKYEVTL
+414 LKADQFKYEVTL

-551 VNSQVDNSHY
+551 VNSQVDDSHY

-588 TANRASQTD
+588 TANRASQAD

-661 QTTSQGVTTE
+661 QTTAQGVTTE

-735 IGAATTNAQVEAI
+735 IDAATTNAQVEAI

-754 DINQTTPATTA
+754 DINQTAPATTA

-809 VKAIETTM
+809 VKAIEATT
-817 TAQDLERVKNEEIS
+817 TAQDLERVKNEEIF

-843 MDAYNE
+843 MDAYKE

-867 TNEEV
+867 TDEEV
-872 AEADAAVEAAQK
+872 AEADAAVDAAQTE
-884 QGLHDIQVVKSKQE
+884 GLHDIQVVKSQQE
-898 VADTKSK
+898 VADTKAK

-915 QAKVKPA
+915 QARVKPA

-980 DNGIAAINQVQAATT
+980 DNSIAAINQVQAATT

-1033 DQAVVTA
+1033 DQAVVNA
-1040 NADIDNAAANADIDN
+1040 NADIDNAAANN
-1055 AAANA
+1055 

-1077 PDANVKPAAKQ
+1077 PDANVKPQAKQ

-1096 QETAINANNGST
+1096 QETAIDANNGAT
-1108 TEEKEAAKQQVQTE
+1108 TEEKTAAKQQVQTE
-1122 KTTADTAIDGAHSN
+1122 KTTADAAIDGAHSN

-1172 ERKTAIA
+1172 ERKAAIA
-1179 QTQDITAEEIAAANA
+1179 QTQEITAEEIAAANA
-1194 DVDNA
+1194 NVDNA
-1199 VTQANSNIEAANS
+1199 VTEANNHIETANS
-1212 QNDVDQ
+1212 QNEVDQ
-1218 AKTTGETSIDQ
+1218 AKTTGEASIDQ

-1237 VTARNEI
+1237 ATARNEI
-1244 TAILNN
+1244 TTILNN
-1250 KLQEI
+1250 KLQAI

-1264 EKQAADAEANTENG
+1264 EKQAAETEANTENA
-1278 KANQAISAAITN
+1278 KANQAITAATTN
-1290 AQVDEAKANAEAAIN
+1290 AEVDEAKTNAEAAIN
-1305 AVTPKVVKKQA
+1305 AVTPKVMKKQA
-1316 AKDEIDQLQATQTNV
+1316 AKDEIDQLQAAQTAV
-1331 INNDQNATTEE
+1331 INNDQNATNEE

-1352 AVTDAKNNIT
+1352 AVK
-1362 AATDDNGVDQAKD
+1362 
-1375 AGKNSIQSTQPATAV
+1375 S
-1390 KLNAKN
+1390 NAKN
-1396 DVDQAVTTQN
+1396 EVDQAVTTQN

-1423 KDLVLKAKE
+1423 KDLVSKAKE
-1432 KAYLDILN
+1432 KAYQDILN

-1454 VTDIQG
+1454 VADIQG

-1472 DELATKANEQK
+1472 DELATKAKEQK

-1522 DVNTAKENAIQAIDP
+1522 DVNTAKDNAIQAIDP

-1551 LLTEMQNKITEIL
+1551 LLNEMQNKITEIL
-1564 SDNTTTNEEKGKDI
+1564 NDNTTTNEEKGKDI
-1578 EPVRATY
+1578 EPVRAAY
-1585 EEGLNNINTANTTG
+1585 EEGLNNINAATTTG

-1626 TALDQAAADR
+1626 TELDQAAADK

-1658 DAALNQAKTNV
+1658 DAALNQAKTNI

-1790 KNNIS
+1790 KNNIL

-1822 INNGVDNGDVD
+1822 INNGVDNSDVD

-1855 ANQAIEVK
+1855 ANQAIDDK
-1863 AEDTKESIDQSDQL
+1863 AQETKESIDQSDQL
-1877 TAEEKTEAL
+1877 TAEEKTAAL
-1886 AMIKQITDQAKQGI
+1886 ATIKQITDQAKQGI

-1931 KAIEELETA
+1931 KAIEELETS
-1940 LDQIEAGVNVDAD
+1940 LDQIEAGVNVNVD

-2002 NPEVKKNALEAI
+2002 NPVVKKNALEAI

-2058 NAEVAELQNVTI
+2058 NAEVDELQNVTI
-2070 PAIEAIVPQND
+2070 PAIEAIVPQKD
-2081 PDANDTNN
+2081 PNANDTNS
-2089 GIDNNDATANSNA
+2089 GSDNNDATANSNA

-2110 QPNVSETTDNGKADA
+2110 QPNVTESTDNANADT
-2125 SPTTP
+2125 SSTTT
-2130 NNSDAAT
+2130 NNQNDAAT
-2137 GETTATSATDDAN
+2137 GGTTATST
-2150 DKPQAN
+2150 
-2156 NNSSVDASTN
+2156 NNSSVDASTDN
-2166 SPTMDNDVTSKP
+2166 SATG
-2178 EVESTNNGTTDKPV
+2178 NGTTDKPA
-2192 TETDNATPAESTT
+2192 TETDNATPAEGTR
-2205 NNNSTTTATNE
+2205 NNNGTATATNE

-2224 TAPTTASTEAAS
+2224 TAPTTNASTGAAS

-2293 STTETLPSADITEP
+2293 STTETLPSADITGP
-2307 NVPSNTSKDKEE
+2307 KVPSNTEKDKEE

-2341 DKSPSKADTEVSNKP
+2341 DKSEGNVDTDVSNKP

-2365 DKMTSTNVSQKDDT
+2365 EKMTSINVSQKDDT

-2399 KDMQTNDTQKSVG
+2399 
-2412 SVANNKATQ
+2412 TQ
-2421 NDGAN
+2421 NDGTN

-2441 DMLNVTKPE
+2441 DMLNVTNTE
-2450 ENKVK
+2450 ENKANA
-2455 TKSAQQGKV
+2455 KSAQQGKV
-2464 NKPKQQAK
+2464 NKLKQQAK

>member
-26 VTFISINPTTASAAE
+26 VTFISTNPTTASAAE

-57 AQPNANAGAQA
+57 TQPNANAGAQA
-68 NPAAQPAA
+68 NPTAQPAA

-92 QANPAGGTAQPAGG
+92 QANPAGG
-106 AAQPAAGT
+106 AAQPNT
-114 AQPAGQGN
+114 QPAGQGN

-143 AGQGNNQATPANQTQ
+143 AGQGNNQATPNNNATPANQTQ
-158 PANAPAAAQPAAP
+158 PANAPAAAQP
-171 VAANAQTQD
+171 AANAQTQD

-392 ATNNKEYTINT
+392 ATNNKEFTINT

-414 LKSDQFKYEVTL
+414 LKADQFKYEVTL

-568 YNKLKQQADTIL
+568 YNKLKQQADNIL

-588 TANRASQTD
+588 TANRASQAA

-735 IGAATTNAQVEAI
+735 IDAATTNAQVEAI

-754 DINQTTPATTA
+754 DINQTAPATTA

-809 VKAIETTM
+809 VKAIEATT

-843 MDAYNE
+843 MDAYND

-966 LDTANS
+966 LDAANT
-972 NSEVATAK
+972 NSDVTTAK
-980 DNGIAAINQVQAATT
+980 DNSIAAINQVQAATT

-1040 NADIDNAAANADIDN
+1040 NTDIDNAAANT
-1055 AAANA
+1055 

-1077 PDANVKPAAKQ
+1077 PDANVKPTAKQ

-1096 QETAINANNGST
+1096 QETAIDAYNGAT
-1108 TEEKEAAKQQVQTE
+1108 TEEKAAAKQQVQTE
-1122 KTTADTAIDGAHSN
+1122 KTTADAAIDGAHSN

-1161 DAKQAIATKAN
+1161 DAKQAITTKAN
-1172 ERKTAIA
+1172 ERKAAIA

-1237 VTARNEI
+1237 ATARNEI
-1244 TAILNN
+1244 TTILNN
-1250 KLQEI
+1250 KLQAI

-1278 KANQAISAAITN
+1278 KANQAISAATTN
-1290 AQVDEAKANAEAAIN
+1290 AQVDEAKANAEVAIN

-1316 AKDEIDQLQATQTNV
+1316 AKDEIDQLQVAQTSV
-1331 INNDQNATTEE
+1331 INNDQNATNEE

-1390 KLNAKN
+1390 KSNAKN
-1396 DVDQAVTTQN
+1396 EVDQAVTTQN

-1432 KAYLDILN
+1432 KAYQDILN

-1454 VTDIQG
+1454 VADVQG

-1522 DVNTAKENAIQAIDP
+1522 DVNTAKDNAIQAIDP

-1658 DAALNQAKTNV
+1658 DATLNQAKTNV

-1696 EYKKDA
+1696 EYKKAA
-1702 LAKIADAYNA
+1702 LAKIEAAYNS

-1773 GKKESATTDLY
+1773 GKKETATTDLY

-1855 ANQAIEVK
+1855 ANQAIEAK
-1863 AEDTKESIDQSDQL
+1863 AEDTKESIDHSDQL

-1886 AMIKQITDQAKQGI
+1886 AMIKQITDQAKKGI
-1900 TDATTTAEVE
+1900 NDATTTAEVE

-2029 ADASAKEIARTDLG
+2029 ASAKEIARTDLG
-2043 RYFDRFADK
+2043 RYFDRFADN
-2052 LDKTQT
+2052 LDETQT

-2089 GIDNNDATANSNA
+2089 GTDNNDATANSNA

-2137 GETTATSATDDAN
+2137 GETTATSTNNPSTDDAN
-2150 DKPQAN
+2150 NKPTAN
-2156 NNSSVDASTN
+2156 NNSSVDASTDN
-2166 SPTMDNDVTSKP
+2166 SATGNGTIDKP
-2178 EVESTNNGTTDKPV
+2178 EVESTNNGTTDKPA
-2192 TETDNATPAESTT
+2192 TETDNVTPAESTT
-2205 NNNSTTTATNE
+2205 NNNSTTATNE

-2242 NASVN
+2242 NAFVN

-2265 GKVAQPKSENKAKAE
+2265 GMVVQPKSENKAKAE

-2307 NVPSNTSKDKEE
+2307 KVPSNTSKDKEE

-2327 GQLKSETNVASNEA
+2327 GHLKSETNVASNEV
-2341 DKSPSKADTEVSNKP
+2341 DKSEGNVDTDVSNKP
-2356 STSASSEAK
+2356 STSKPSEAK
-2365 DKMTSTNVSQKDDT
+2365 DKATSTEDSQKADM
-2379 ATADTNDTQTSVGPV
+2379 ATADT
-2394 ANNKA
+2394 
-2399 KDMQTNDTQKSVG
+2399 KDNQAAIGATADV
-2412 SVANNKATQ
+2412 NNKATQ

-2436 NSANQ
+2436 NSTNQ
-2441 DMLNVTKPE
+2441 DMLNVTKTE
-2450 ENKVK
+2450 ENKANV
-2455 TKSAQQGKV
+2455 KSAQQGKV

>member
-26 VTFISINPTTASAAE
+26 VTFISTNPTTASAAE

-57 AQPNANAGAQA
+57 TQPNANAGAQA
-68 NPAAQPAA
+68 NPTAQPAA
-76 PANQGQPAA
+76 PANQGQPAV

-92 QANPAGGTAQPAGG
+92 QANPAGG
-106 AAQPAAGT
+106 AAQPNT
-114 AQPAGQGN
+114 QPAGQGN

-133 PGNQAAPANQ
+133 PGNQATPANQ
-143 AGQGNNQATPANQTQ
+143 AGQGNNQATPNNNATPANQTQ

-244 KNNPQNYQARGN
+244 KNNPQNYQAKGN
-256 VAALGRVNANDS
+256 VAALGRVNANES

-414 LKSDQFKYEVTL
+414 LKADQFKYEVTL

-433 NDSLTTTFPNGN
+433 NNSLTTTFPNGN

-580 NEDANHVE
+580 NEDANHVK
-588 TANRASQTD
+588 TANRASQAD

-607 ALIDNQAAIAELDA
+607 ALIDNQAAIAELDT

-661 QTTSQGVTTE
+661 QTTAQGVTTE

-735 IGAATTNAQVEAI
+735 IDAATTNAQVEAI

-770 EEFDEVVQAQIDQ
+770 EEFDEVVQAKIDQ

-809 VKAIETTM
+809 VKAIEATT

-872 AEADAAVEAAQK
+872 AEADAAVDAAQK

-966 LDTANS
+966 LDAANT
-972 NSEVATAK
+972 NSDVTTAK
-980 DNGIAAINQVQAATT
+980 DNSIAAINQVQAATT

-1008 SERKTAIEAMNDSTT
+1008 SERKTAIDG
-1023 EEQQAAKDKV
+1023 
-1033 DQAVVTA
+1033 
-1040 NADIDNAAANADIDN
+1040 
-1055 AAANA
+1055 
-1060 DVDNAKTT
+1060 
-1068 NEATIAAIT
+1068 
-1077 PDANVKPAAKQ
+1077 
-1088 AIADKVQA
+1088 
-1096 QETAINANNGST
+1096 NNGST
-1108 TEEKEAAKQQVQTE
+1108 TEEKAAAKQQVQTE
-1122 KTTADTAIDGAHSN
+1122 KTTADAAIDAAHTN
-1136 AEVEAAKNAEIAKIE
+1136 AEVEAAKKAAIAKIE

-1161 DAKQAIATKAN
+1161 NAKEAIATKAN

-1218 AKTTGETSIDQ
+1218 AKTTGENSIDQ

-1237 VTARNEI
+1237 ATARNEI

-1278 KANQAISAAITN
+1278 KANQAISAATTN

-1390 KLNAKN
+1390 KSNAKN

-1432 KAYLDILN
+1432 KAYQDILN

-1454 VTDIQG
+1454 VADIQG

-1522 DVNTAKENAIQAIDP
+1522 DVNTAKDNAIQAIDP

-1564 SDNTTTNEEKGKDI
+1564 NNNETTNEEKGNDI
-1578 EPVRATY
+1578 GPVRAAY
-1585 EEGLNNINTANTTG
+1585 EEGLNNINAATTTG

-1626 TALDQAAADR
+1626 KELDQAAADK

-1658 DAALNQAKTNV
+1658 DTELNQAKTNV

-1702 LAKIADAYNA
+1702 LAKIEDAYNA

-1940 LDQIEAGVNVDAD
+1940 LDQIEAGVNVNAD

-2110 QPNVSETTDNGKADA
+2110 QPNVSETTANGKADA

-2265 GKVAQPKSENKAKAE
+2265 DKVAQPKSENKAKAE
-2280 KDGRDSTNQSMVE
+2280 KDGSDSTNQSMVE

-2365 DKMTSTNVSQKDDT
+2365 EKMTSTNVSQKDDT
-2379 ATADTNDTQTSVGPV
+2379 ATADTNDTQ
-2394 ANNKA
+2394 
-2399 KDMQTNDTQKSVG
+2399 KSVG
-2412 SVANNKATQ
+2412 SAANNKATQ

-2441 DMLNVTKPE
+2441 DMLNVT
-2450 ENKVK
+2450 NTDDHQAK

-2464 NKPKQQAK
+2464 NKAKQQAK

>member
-26 VTFISINPTTASAAE
+26 VTFISTNPTTASAAE

-57 AQPNANAGAQA
+57 TQPNANAGAQA
-68 NPAAQPAA
+68 NPAAQPA
-76 PANQGQPAA
+76 
-85 QPANQGG
+85 NQGG
-92 QANPAGGTAQPAGG
+92 QANPAGGA
-106 AAQPAAGT
+106 

-143 AGQGNNQATPANQTQ
+143 AGQGNNQATPNNNATPANQTQ

-244 KNNPQNYQARGN
+244 KNNPQNYQAKGN

-274 NGISKT
+274 NGITKT

-414 LKSDQFKYEVTL
+414 LKADQFKYEVTL

-456 NYDQNANKVTFT
+456 NYDQTANKVTFT

-588 TANRASQTD
+588 TANRASQAD

-607 ALIDNQAAIAELDA
+607 ALIDNQAAIAELDT

-735 IGAATTNAQVEAI
+735 IDAATTNAQVEAI

-809 VKAIETTM
+809 VKAIEATT
-817 TAQDLERVKNEEIS
+817 TAQDLERVKNEEIF

-843 MDAYNE
+843 MDAYKE
-849 VKQAATARKAQN
+849 VRQAATARKAQN

-867 TNEEV
+867 TDEEV
-872 AEADAAVEAAQK
+872 AEANAAVDAAQTE
-884 QGLHDIQVVKSKQE
+884 GLHDIQVVKSQQE
-898 VADTKSK
+898 VADTKAK

-944 TTEEKQAAYT
+944 TTEEKEAAYT
-954 ELDTK
+954 ELDAK

-966 LDTANS
+966 LDAANT
-972 NSEVATAK
+972 NSDVTTAK

-1040 NADIDNAAANADIDN
+1040 NADIDNATANT
-1055 AAANA
+1055 
-1060 DVDNAKTT
+1060 DVDN
-1068 NEATIAAIT
+1068 
-1077 PDANVKPAAKQ
+1077 
-1088 AIADKVQA
+1088 
-1096 QETAINANNGST
+1096 
-1108 TEEKEAAKQQVQTE
+1108 
-1122 KTTADTAIDGAHSN
+1122 
-1136 AEVEAAKNAEIAKIE
+1136 
-1151 AIQPATTTKD
+1151 
-1161 DAKQAIATKAN
+1161 AKQAIATKAN

-1237 VTARNEI
+1237 ATARNEI

-1278 KANQAISAAITN
+1278 KANQAISAATTN

-1331 INNDQNATTEE
+1331 INNDQNATNEE

-1362 AATDDNGVDQAKD
+1362 AATDDNGVDTAKD

-1390 KLNAKN
+1390 KSNAKN
-1396 DVDQAVTTQN
+1396 EVDQAVTTQN

-1432 KAYLDILN
+1432 KAYQDILN

-1454 VTDIQG
+1454 VADIQG

-1522 DVNTAKENAIQAIDP
+1522 DVNTAKDNAIQAIDP

-1564 SDNTTTNEEKGKDI
+1564 NNNETTNEEKGNDI
-1578 EPVRATY
+1578 GPVRAAY
-1585 EEGLNNINTANTTG
+1585 EEGLNNINAATTTG

-1626 TALDQAAADR
+1626 KELDQAAADK

-1658 DAALNQAKTNV
+1658 DTELNQAKTNV

-1702 LAKIADAYNA
+1702 LAKIEDAYNA

-1813 QNVQTALES
+1813 QNVQTALEN

-1842 IDAIQVDATVKPK
+1842 IDTIQVDATVKPK
-1855 ANQAIEVK
+1855 ANQAIEAK
-1863 AEDTKESIDQSDQL
+1863 AEDTKESIDHSDQL

-2002 NPEVKKNALEAI
+2002 NPVVKKNALEAI

-2058 NAEVAELQNVTI
+2058 NTEVAELQNVTI

-2089 GIDNNDATANSNA
+2089 GTDNNDATANSNA

-2137 GETTATSATDDAN
+2137 GETTVTSATDDAK

-2156 NNSSVDASTN
+2156 NNSSADASTN

-2379 ATADTNDTQTSVGPV
+2379 ATADTNDTQKSVGPV

-2412 SVANNKATQ
+2412 SAANNKATQ

-2436 NSANQ
+2436 HSMHQ

-2450 ENKVK
+2450 ENKANA
-2455 TKSAQQGKV
+2455 KSDQQGKV

>member
-26 VTFISINPTTASAAE
+26 VTFISTNPTTASAAE

-49 PAQPADAN
+49 PADAN
-57 AQPNANAGAQA
+57 TQPNANAGAQA
-68 NPAAQPAA
+68 NPTAQPAA

-92 QANPAGGTAQPAGG
+92 QANPAGG
-106 AAQPAAGT
+106 AAQPNT
-114 AQPAGQGN
+114 QPAGQGN

-143 AGQGNNQATPANQTQ
+143 AGQGNNQATPNNNATPANQTQ
-158 PANAPAAAQPAAP
+158 PANAPAAAQP
-171 VAANAQTQD
+171 AANAQTQD

-392 ATNNKEYTINT
+392 ATNNKEFTINT

-414 LKSDQFKYEVTL
+414 LKADQFKYEVTL

-568 YNKLKQQADTIL
+568 YNKLKQQADNIL

-588 TANRASQTD
+588 TANRASQAA

-735 IGAATTNAQVEAI
+735 IDAATTNAQVEAI

-754 DINQTTPATTA
+754 DINQTAPATTA

-809 VKAIETTM
+809 VKAIEATT

-843 MDAYNE
+843 MDAYND

-966 LDTANS
+966 LDAANT
-972 NSEVATAK
+972 NSDVTTAK
-980 DNGIAAINQVQAATT
+980 DNSIAAINQVQAATT

-1040 NADIDNAAANADIDN
+1040 NTDIDNAAANT
-1055 AAANA
+1055 

-1077 PDANVKPAAKQ
+1077 PDANVKPTAKQ

-1096 QETAINANNGST
+1096 QETAIDAYNGAT
-1108 TEEKEAAKQQVQTE
+1108 TEEKAAAKQQVQTE
-1122 KTTADTAIDGAHSN
+1122 KTTADAAIDGAHSN

-1161 DAKQAIATKAN
+1161 DAKQAITTKAN
-1172 ERKTAIA
+1172 ERKAAIA

-1237 VTARNEI
+1237 ATARNEI
-1244 TAILNN
+1244 TTILNN
-1250 KLQEI
+1250 KLQAI

-1278 KANQAISAAITN
+1278 KANQAISAATTN
-1290 AQVDEAKANAEAAIN
+1290 AQVDEAKANAEVAIN
-1305 AVTPKVVKKQA
+1305 AVTPKVVKKQV
-1316 AKDEIDQLQATQTNV
+1316 AKDEIDQLQVAQTSV
-1331 INNDQNATTEE
+1331 INNDQNATNEE

-1390 KLNAKN
+1390 KSNAKN
-1396 DVDQAVTTQN
+1396 EVDQAVTTQN

-1432 KAYLDILN
+1432 KAYQDILN

-1454 VTDIQG
+1454 VADVQG

-1522 DVNTAKENAIQAIDP
+1522 DVNTAKDNAIQAIDP

-1658 DAALNQAKTNV
+1658 DATLNQAKTNV

-1702 LAKIADAYNA
+1702 LAKIEAVYNS

-1773 GKKESATTDLY
+1773 GKKETATTDLY

-1855 ANQAIEVK
+1855 ANQAIEAK
-1863 AEDTKESIDQSDQL
+1863 AEDTKESIDHSDQL

-1886 AMIKQITDQAKQGI
+1886 AMIKQITDQAKKGI
-1900 TDATTTAEVE
+1900 NDATTTAEVE

-2029 ADASAKEIARTDLG
+2029 ASAKEIARTDLG
-2043 RYFDRFADK
+2043 RYFDRFADN

-2089 GIDNNDATANSNA
+2089 GTDNNDATANSNA

-2137 GETTATSATDDAN
+2137 GETTATSTNNPSTDDAN
-2150 DKPQAN
+2150 NKPTAN
-2156 NNSSVDASTN
+2156 NNSSVDASTDN
-2166 SPTMDNDVTSKP
+2166 SATGNGTIDKP
-2178 EVESTNNGTTDKPV
+2178 EVESTNNGTTDKPA
-2192 TETDNATPAESTT
+2192 TETDNVTPAESTT
-2205 NNNSTTTATNE
+2205 NNNSTTATNE

-2242 NASVN
+2242 NAFVN

-2265 GKVAQPKSENKAKAE
+2265 GMVVQPKSENKAKAE

-2307 NVPSNTSKDKEE
+2307 KVPSNTSKDKEE

-2327 GQLKSETNVASNEA
+2327 GHLKSETNVASNEV
-2341 DKSPSKADTEVSNKP
+2341 DKSEGNVDTDVSNKP
-2356 STSASSEAK
+2356 STSKPSEAK
-2365 DKMTSTNVSQKDDT
+2365 DKATSTEDSQKADM
-2379 ATADTNDTQTSVGPV
+2379 ATADT
-2394 ANNKA
+2394 
-2399 KDMQTNDTQKSVG
+2399 KDNQAAIGATADV
-2412 SVANNKATQ
+2412 NNKATQ

-2436 NSANQ
+2436 NSTNQ
-2441 DMLNVTKPE
+2441 DMLNVTKTE
-2450 ENKVK
+2450 ENKANV
-2455 TKSAQQGKV
+2455 KSAQQGKV

>member
-26 VTFISINPTTASAAE
+26 VTFISTNPTTASAAE

-57 AQPNANAGAQA
+57 TQPNANAGAQA

-85 QPANQGG
+85 QPANQRG
-92 QANPAGGTAQPAGG
+92 QANPAGG
-106 AAQPAAGT
+106 AAQPNT
-114 AQPAGQGN
+114 QPAGQGN

-143 AGQGNNQATPANQTQ
+143 AGQGNNQATPNNNATPANQTQ
-158 PANAPAAAQPAAP
+158 PANAPAAVQPAAP

-244 KNNPQNYQARGN
+244 KNNPQNYQAKGN

-296 QTNSKQGATNLV
+296 QTNSKQGSTNLV

-414 LKSDQFKYEVTL
+414 LKADQFKYEVTL

-433 NDSLTTTFPNGN
+433 NNSLTTTFPNGN

-482 VLFPDKSL
+482 VLFPDKYL

-580 NEDANHVE
+580 NEDANHVK
-588 TANRASQTD
+588 TANRASQAD

-607 ALIDNQAAIAELDA
+607 ALIDNQAAIAELDT

-661 QTTSQGVTTE
+661 QTTAQGVTTE

-696 IQAVTTRKQQI
+696 IQAVTTCKQQI

-735 IGAATTNAQVEAI
+735 IDAATTNAQVEAI

-809 VKAIETTM
+809 VKAIEATT

-872 AEADAAVEAAQK
+872 AEADAAVDAAQK

-944 TTEEKQAAYT
+944 TTEEKEAAYT

-966 LDTANS
+966 LDAANT
-972 NSEVATAK
+972 NSDVTTAK

-1040 NADIDNAAANADIDN
+1040 NADIDNATANT
-1055 AAANA
+1055 

-1077 PDANVKPAAKQ
+1077 PDANVKPQAKQ

-1096 QETAINANNGST
+1096 QETAIDANNGST

-1122 KTTADTAIDGAHSN
+1122 KTAADAAIDAAHSN
-1136 AEVEAAKNAEIAKIE
+1136 VEVEAAKNAEIAKIE

-1161 DAKQAIATKAN
+1161 NAKQAIATKA
-1172 ERKTAIA
+1172 
-1179 QTQDITAEEIAAANA
+1179 
-1194 DVDNA
+1194 
-1199 VTQANSNIEAANS
+1199 
-1212 QNDVDQ
+1212 
-1218 AKTTGETSIDQ
+1218 
-1229 VTPTVNKK
+1229 
-1237 VTARNEI
+1237 TARNEI

-1278 KANQAISAAITN
+1278 KANQAISAATTN

-1331 INNDQNATTEE
+1331 INNDQNATNEE

-1362 AATDDNGVDQAKD
+1362 AATDDNGVDTAKD

-1390 KLNAKN
+1390 KSNAKN
-1396 DVDQAVTTQN
+1396 EVDQAVTTQN

-1432 KAYLDILN
+1432 KAYQDILN

-1454 VTDIQG
+1454 VADIQG

-1522 DVNTAKENAIQAIDP
+1522 DVNTAKDNAIQAIDP

-1564 SDNTTTNEEKGKDI
+1564 NNNETTNEEKGNDI
-1578 EPVRATY
+1578 GPVRAAY
-1585 EEGLNNINTANTTG
+1585 EEGLNNINAATTTG

-1626 TALDQAAADR
+1626 KELDQAAADK

-1658 DAALNQAKTNV
+1658 DTELNQAKTNV

-1702 LAKIADAYNA
+1702 LAKIEDAYNA

-1813 QNVQTALES
+1813 QNVQTALEN

-1842 IDAIQVDATVKPK
+1842 IDTIQVDATVKPK
-1855 ANQAIEVK
+1855 ANQAIEAK
-1863 AEDTKESIDQSDQL
+1863 AEDTKESIDHSDQL

-2002 NPEVKKNALEAI
+2002 NPVVKKNALEAI

-2058 NAEVAELQNVTI
+2058 NTEVAELQNVTI

-2089 GIDNNDATANSNA
+2089 GTDNNDATANSNA

-2137 GETTATSATDDAN
+2137 GETTVTSATDDAK

-2156 NNSSVDASTN
+2156 NNSSADASTN

-2412 SVANNKATQ
+2412 SAANNKATQ

-2436 NSANQ
+2436 HSMHQ

-2450 ENKVK
+2450 ENKANA
-2455 TKSAQQGKV
+2455 KSDQQGKV

>member
-26 VTFISINPTTASAAE
+26 VTFISTNPTTASAAE

-57 AQPNANAGAQA
+57 TQPNANAGAQA
-68 NPAAQPAA
+68 NPTAQPAT

-85 QPANQGG
+85 QPASQGG
-92 QANPAGGTAQPAGG
+92 QANPAGG
-106 AAQPAAGT
+106 AAQPNT
-114 AQPAGQGN
+114 QPAGQGN

-143 AGQGNNQATPANQTQ
+143 AGQGNNQATPNNNATPANQTQ

-202 STDENRQDPTV
+202 STDENRQDPIV

-392 ATNNKEYTINT
+392 ATNNKEFTINT

-414 LKSDQFKYEVTL
+414 LKADQFKYEVTL

-588 TANRASQTD
+588 TANRASQAD

-661 QTTSQGVTTE
+661 QTTAQGVTTE

-735 IGAATTNAQVEAI
+735 IDAATTNAQVEAI

-754 DINQTTPATTA
+754 DINQTAPATTA

-799 ERINAAKVSG
+799 GRINAAKVSG
-809 VKAIETTM
+809 VKAIEATT

-872 AEADAAVEAAQK
+872 AEADAAVDAAQK
-884 QGLHDIQVVKSKQE
+884 QGLHDIQVVKSKQD

-966 LDTANS
+966 LDAANT
-972 NSEVATAK
+972 NSDVTTAK

-1023 EEQQAAKDKV
+1023 EE
-1033 DQAVVTA
+1033 
-1040 NADIDNAAANADIDN
+1040 
-1055 AAANA
+1055 
-1060 DVDNAKTT
+1060 
-1068 NEATIAAIT
+1068 
-1077 PDANVKPAAKQ
+1077 
-1088 AIADKVQA
+1088 
-1096 QETAINANNGST
+1096 
-1108 TEEKEAAKQQVQTE
+1108 
-1122 KTTADTAIDGAHSN
+1122 
-1136 AEVEAAKNAEIAKIE
+1136 
-1151 AIQPATTTKD
+1151 
-1161 DAKQAIATKAN
+1161 
-1172 ERKTAIA
+1172 
-1179 QTQDITAEEIAAANA
+1179 
-1194 DVDNA
+1194 
-1199 VTQANSNIEAANS
+1199 
-1212 QNDVDQ
+1212 
-1218 AKTTGETSIDQ
+1218 
-1229 VTPTVNKK
+1229 
-1237 VTARNEI
+1237 
-1244 TAILNN
+1244 
-1250 KLQEI
+1250 
-1255 QATPDATDE
+1255 
-1264 EKQAADAEANTENG
+1264 KQAADAEANTENG
-1278 KANQAISAAITN
+1278 KAIQAIAAATTN
-1290 AQVDEAKANAEAAIN
+1290 ADVDEAKANAEAAIN

-1316 AKDEIDQLQATQTNV
+1316 AKDEIDQLQVAQTSV
-1331 INNDQNATTEE
+1331 INNDQNATNEE

-1390 KLNAKN
+1390 KSNAKN

-1406 QAIDNTTG
+1406 QAIDNTTD

-1432 KAYLDILN
+1432 KAYQDILN
-1440 AQTTNDVTQIKDQA
+1440 AQTTNDVTQIKDKA
-1454 VTDIQG
+1454 VADVQG

-1522 DVNTAKENAIQAIDP
+1522 DVNTAKDNA
-1537 IQASTDVKT
+1537 IQASTDVKR

-1564 SDNTTTNEEKGKDI
+1564 NDNTTTNEEKGKDI
-1578 EPVRATY
+1578 EPVRAAY

-1626 TALDQAAADR
+1626 KELDQAAADR

-1658 DAALNQAKTNV
+1658 DTELNQAKTNV
-1669 DQSSTNEYV
+1669 DQSSTNDYV
-1678 DNAVKEGKAK
+1678 DNAVKEGKAR

-1727 IAEAKQKLAELKQT
+1727 IAEAKQKLSELKQT

-1755 EVQIHNDLDNIN
+1755 EVQIHTDLDNIN

-1773 GKKESATTDLY
+1773 GKKETATTDLY

-1855 ANQAIEVK
+1855 ANQAIEAK
-1863 AEDTKESIDQSDQL
+1863 AEDTKESIDHSDQL

-1886 AMIKQITDQAKQGI
+1886 AMIKQIKDQAKQGI

-2002 NPEVKKNALEAI
+2002 NPVVKKNALEAI

-2058 NAEVAELQNVTI
+2058 NTEVAELQNVTI

-2081 PDANDTNN
+2081 PNANDTNS
-2089 GIDNNDATANSNA
+2089 GSDNNDATANSNA

-2110 QPNVSETTDNGKADA
+2110 QPNVTESTDNGKADA

-2130 NNSDAAT
+2130 NNSDPAT
-2137 GETTATSATDDAN
+2137 GETTATDDAN
-2150 DKPQAN
+2150 NKPTAN
-2156 NNSSVDASTN
+2156 NNSSVDESADN
-2166 SPTMDNDVTSKP
+2166 SATGNGTTDKP
-2178 EVESTNNGTTDKPV
+2178 EVESTNNGTTDKPA

-2205 NNNSTTTATNE
+2205 NNNSTTATNE

-2224 TAPTTASTEAAS
+2224 TAPTTNASTGAAS

-2293 STTETLPSADITEP
+2293 STAETLPSADITEP
-2307 NVPSNTSKDKEE
+2307 KVSSNTSKDKKE
-2319 STTNQTDA
+2319 STTNQTGA

-2341 DKSPSKADTEVSNKP
+2341 DKSEGNVDTEVSNKP
-2356 STSASSEAK
+2356 SISKPSEAK
-2365 DKMTSTNVSQKDDT
+2365 DKATSTEDSQKADMSTADT
-2379 ATADTNDTQTSVGPV
+2379 KDNQASIGATADV
-2394 ANNKA
+2394 
-2399 KDMQTNDTQKSVG
+2399 
-2412 SVANNKATQ
+2412 NNKATQ

-2426 ASPATVSNGS
+2426 ASPATVSKGS

-2441 DMLNVTKPE
+2441 GMLKVTNTDKHQA
-2450 ENKVK
+2450 KV
-2455 TKSAQQGKV
+2455 TSAQQGKV

>member
-26 VTFISINPTTASAAE
+26 VTFISTNPTTASAAE

-57 AQPNANAGAQA
+57 TQPNANAGAQA
-68 NPAAQPAA
+68 NPAAQPA
-76 PANQGQPAA
+76 
-85 QPANQGG
+85 NQGG
-92 QANPAGGTAQPAGG
+92 QANPAGGA
-106 AAQPAAGT
+106 

-143 AGQGNNQATPANQTQ
+143 AGQGNNQATPNNNATPANQTQ

-244 KNNPQNYQARGN
+244 KNNPQNYQAKGN

-274 NGISKT
+274 NGITKT

-414 LKSDQFKYEVTL
+414 LKADQFKYEVTL

-456 NYDQNANKVTFT
+456 NYDQTANKVTFT

-588 TANRASQTD
+588 TANRASQAD

-607 ALIDNQAAIAELDA
+607 ALIDNQAAIAELDT

-735 IGAATTNAQVEAI
+735 IDAATTNAQVEAI

-809 VKAIETTM
+809 VKAIEATT
-817 TAQDLERVKNEEIS
+817 TAQDLERVKNEEIF

-843 MDAYNE
+843 MDAYKE
-849 VKQAATARKAQN
+849 VRQAATARKAQN

-867 TNEEV
+867 TDEEV
-872 AEADAAVEAAQK
+872 AEANAAVDAAQTE
-884 QGLHDIQVVKSKQE
+884 GLHDIQVVKSQQE
-898 VADTKSK
+898 VADTKAK

-944 TTEEKQAAYT
+944 TTEEKEAAYT
-954 ELDTK
+954 ELDAK

-966 LDTANS
+966 LDAANT
-972 NSEVATAK
+972 NSDVTTAK

-1040 NADIDNAAANADIDN
+1040 NADIDNATAN
-1055 AAANA
+1055 
-1060 DVDNAKTT
+1060 T
-1068 NEATIAAIT
+1068 
-1077 PDANVKPAAKQ
+1077 
-1088 AIADKVQA
+1088 
-1096 QETAINANNGST
+1096 
-1108 TEEKEAAKQQVQTE
+1108 
-1122 KTTADTAIDGAHSN
+1122 
-1136 AEVEAAKNAEIAKIE
+1136 
-1151 AIQPATTTKD
+1151 
-1161 DAKQAIATKAN
+1161 
-1172 ERKTAIA
+1172 
-1179 QTQDITAEEIAAANA
+1179 

-1237 VTARNEI
+1237 ATARNEI

-1278 KANQAISAAITN
+1278 KANQAISAATTN

-1331 INNDQNATTEE
+1331 INNDQNATNEE

-1362 AATDDNGVDQAKD
+1362 AATDDNGVDTAKD

-1390 KLNAKN
+1390 KSNAKN
-1396 DVDQAVTTQN
+1396 EVDQAVTTQN

-1432 KAYLDILN
+1432 KAYQDILN

-1454 VTDIQG
+1454 VADIQG

-1522 DVNTAKENAIQAIDP
+1522 DVNTAKDNAIQAIDP

-1564 SDNTTTNEEKGKDI
+1564 NNNETTNEEKGNDI
-1578 EPVRATY
+1578 GPVRAAY
-1585 EEGLNNINTANTTG
+1585 EEGLNNINAATTTG

-1626 TALDQAAADR
+1626 KELDQAAADK

-1658 DAALNQAKTNV
+1658 DTELNQAKTNV

-1702 LAKIADAYNA
+1702 LAKIEDAYNA

-1813 QNVQTALES
+1813 QNVQTALEN

-1842 IDAIQVDATVKPK
+1842 IDTIQVDATVKPK
-1855 ANQAIEVK
+1855 ANQAIEAK
-1863 AEDTKESIDQSDQL
+1863 AEDTKESIDHSDQL

-2002 NPEVKKNALEAI
+2002 NPVVKKNALEAI

-2058 NAEVAELQNVTI
+2058 NTEVAELQNVTI

-2089 GIDNNDATANSNA
+2089 GTDNNDATANSNA

-2137 GETTATSATDDAN
+2137 GETTVTSATDDAK

-2156 NNSSVDASTN
+2156 NNSSADASTN

-2379 ATADTNDTQTSVGPV
+2379 ATADTNDTQKSVGPV

-2412 SVANNKATQ
+2412 SAANNKATQ

-2436 NSANQ
+2436 HSMHQ

-2450 ENKVK
+2450 ENKANA
-2455 TKSAQQGKV
+2455 KSDQQGKV

>member
-26 VTFISINPTTASAAE
+26 VTFISTNPTTASAAE

-57 AQPNANAGAQA
+57 TQPNANAGAQA
-68 NPAAQPAA
+68 NPTAQPAA
-76 PANQGQPAA
+76 PANQGQPAV

-92 QANPAGGTAQPAGG
+92 QANPAGG
-106 AAQPAAGT
+106 AAQPNT
-114 AQPAGQGN
+114 QPAGQGN

-133 PGNQAAPANQ
+133 PGNQATPANQ
-143 AGQGNNQATPANQTQ
+143 AGQGNNQATPNNNATPANQTQ
-158 PANAPAAAQPAAP
+158 PANAPAAAQPAAQPAAP

-244 KNNPQNYQARGN
+244 KNNPQNYQAKGN

-414 LKSDQFKYEVTL
+414 LKADQFKYEVTL

-525 AQPEVT
+525 TQPEIT

-588 TANRASQTD
+588 TANRASQAD

-735 IGAATTNAQVEAI
+735 IDAATTNAQVEAI

-809 VKAIETTM
+809 VKAIEATT

-872 AEADAAVEAAQK
+872 AEADAAVDAAQK

-905 VLDKI
+905 VIDKI

-966 LDTANS
+966 LDAANT
-972 NSEVATAK
+972 NSDVTTAK

-1040 NADIDNAAANADIDN
+1040 NADIDNATANT
-1055 AAANA
+1055 

-1077 PDANVKPAAKQ
+1077 PDANVKPQAKQ

-1096 QETAINANNGST
+1096 QETAIDANNGST
-1108 TEEKEAAKQQVQTE
+1108 TEEKTAAKQQAQTE
-1122 KTTADTAIDGAHSN
+1122 KTTADAAIDAAHTN

-1161 DAKQAIATKAN
+1161 NAKEAIATKAN

-1179 QTQDITAEEIAAANA
+1179 QTQDSTAEEIAAANA

-1237 VTARNEI
+1237 ATARNEI
-1244 TAILNN
+1244 TTILNN

-1278 KANQAISAAITN
+1278 KANQAISAATTN

-1390 KLNAKN
+1390 KSNAKN

-1432 KAYLDILN
+1432 KAYQDILN

-1454 VTDIQG
+1454 VADIQG

-1773 GKKESATTDLY
+1773 GKKETATTDLY

-2014 REVVNKQIEIIKNAD
+2014 REVVNKQIEIIKN

-2399 KDMQTNDTQKSVG
+2399 KDMQTNDM
-2412 SVANNKATQ
+2412 KA
-2421 NDGAN
+2421 
-2426 ASPATVSNGS
+2426 SLATVSNGS

-2441 DMLNVTKPE
+2441 DMLNVT
-2450 ENKVK
+2450 NTDDHQAK

>member
-26 VTFISINPTTASAAE
+26 VTFISTNPTTASAAE

-57 AQPNANAGAQA
+57 TQPNANAGAQA
-68 NPAAQPAA
+68 NPTAQPAA

-92 QANPAGGTAQPAGG
+92 QANPAGG
-106 AAQPAAGT
+106 AAQPNT
-114 AQPAGQGN
+114 QPAGQGN

-143 AGQGNNQATPANQTQ
+143 AGQGNNQATPNNNATPANQTQ
-158 PANAPAAAQPAAP
+158 PANAPAAAQP
-171 VAANAQTQD
+171 AANAQTQD

-316 ELATVNVAKT
+316 ELTTVNVAKT

-373 VGLFSGSHLYVKN
+373 VGLFSGLHLYVKN

-392 ATNNKEYTINT
+392 ATNNKEFTINT

-414 LKSDQFKYEVTL
+414 LKADQFKYEVTL

-568 YNKLKQQADTIL
+568 YNKLKQQAGNIL

-588 TANRASQTD
+588 TANRASQAA

-735 IGAATTNAQVEAI
+735 IDAATTNAQVEAI

-754 DINQTTPATTA
+754 DINQTAPATTA

-809 VKAIETTM
+809 VKAIEATT

-843 MDAYNE
+843 MDAYND

-966 LDTANS
+966 LDAANT
-972 NSEVATAK
+972 NSDVTTAK
-980 DNGIAAINQVQAATT
+980 DNSIAAINQVQAATT

-1040 NADIDNAAANADIDN
+1040 NTDIDNAAANT
-1055 AAANA
+1055 

-1077 PDANVKPAAKQ
+1077 PDANVKPTAKQ

-1096 QETAINANNGST
+1096 QETAIDAYNGAT
-1108 TEEKEAAKQQVQTE
+1108 TEEKAAAKQQVQTE
-1122 KTTADTAIDGAHSN
+1122 KTTADAAIDGAHSN

-1161 DAKQAIATKAN
+1161 DAKQAITTKAN
-1172 ERKTAIA
+1172 ERKAAIA

-1237 VTARNEI
+1237 ATARNEI
-1244 TAILNN
+1244 TTILNN
-1250 KLQEI
+1250 KLQAI

-1278 KANQAISAAITN
+1278 KANQAISAATTN
-1290 AQVDEAKANAEAAIN
+1290 AQVDEAKANAEVAIN

-1316 AKDEIDQLQATQTNV
+1316 AKDEIDQLQVAQTSV
-1331 INNDQNATTEE
+1331 INNDQNATNEE

-1390 KLNAKN
+1390 KSNAKN
-1396 DVDQAVTTQN
+1396 EVDQAVTTQN

-1432 KAYLDILN
+1432 KAYQDILN

-1454 VTDIQG
+1454 VADVQG

-1522 DVNTAKENAIQAIDP
+1522 DVNTAKDNAIQAIDP

-1658 DAALNQAKTNV
+1658 DATLNQAKTNV

-1702 LAKIADAYNA
+1702 LAKIEAAYNS

-1773 GKKESATTDLY
+1773 GKKETATTDLY

-1855 ANQAIEVK
+1855 ANQAIEAK
-1863 AEDTKESIDQSDQL
+1863 AEDTKESIDHSDQL

-1886 AMIKQITDQAKQGI
+1886 AMIKQITDQAKKGI
-1900 TDATTTAEVE
+1900 NDATTTAEVE

-2029 ADASAKEIARTDLG
+2029 ASAKEIARTDLG
-2043 RYFDRFADK
+2043 RYFDRFADN

-2089 GIDNNDATANSNA
+2089 GTDNNDATANSNA

-2137 GETTATSATDDAN
+2137 GETTATSTNNPSTDDAN
-2150 DKPQAN
+2150 NKPTAN
-2156 NNSSVDASTN
+2156 NNSSVDASTDN
-2166 SPTMDNDVTSKP
+2166 SATGNGTIDKP
-2178 EVESTNNGTTDKPV
+2178 EVESTNNGTTDKPA
-2192 TETDNATPAESTT
+2192 TETDNVTPAESTT
-2205 NNNSTTTATNE
+2205 NNNSTTATNE

-2242 NASVN
+2242 NAFVN

-2265 GKVAQPKSENKAKAE
+2265 GMVVQPKSENKAKAE

-2307 NVPSNTSKDKEE
+2307 KVPSNTSKDKEE

-2327 GQLKSETNVASNEA
+2327 GHLKSETNVASNEV
-2341 DKSPSKADTEVSNKP
+2341 DKSEGNVDTDVSNKP
-2356 STSASSEAK
+2356 STSKPSEAK
-2365 DKMTSTNVSQKDDT
+2365 DKATSTEDSQKADM
-2379 ATADTNDTQTSVGPV
+2379 ATADT
-2394 ANNKA
+2394 
-2399 KDMQTNDTQKSVG
+2399 KDNQAAIGATADV
-2412 SVANNKATQ
+2412 NNKATQ

-2436 NSANQ
+2436 NSTNQ
-2441 DMLNVTKPE
+2441 DMLNVTKTE
-2450 ENKVK
+2450 ENKANV
-2455 TKSAQQGKV
+2455 KSAQQGKV

>member
-1 MNLFRQQ
+1 
-8 KFSIRKFNVG
+8 
-18 IFSALIAT
+18 
-26 VTFISINPTTASAAE
+26 
-41 QNQPAQNQ
+41 
-49 PAQPADAN
+49 
-57 AQPNANAGAQA
+57 
-68 NPAAQPAA
+68 
-76 PANQGQPAA
+76 
-85 QPANQGG
+85 
-92 QANPAGGTAQPAGG
+92 
-106 AAQPAAGT
+106 
-114 AQPAGQGN
+114 
-122 QADPNNAAQAQ
+122 
-133 PGNQAAPANQ
+133 
-143 AGQGNNQATPANQTQ
+143 
-158 PANAPAAAQPAAP
+158 
-171 VAANAQTQD
+171 
-180 PNASNTGEGSINTT
+180 
-194 LTFDDPAI
+194 
-202 STDENRQDPTV
+202 
-213 TVTDKVNGY
+213 
-222 SLINNGKIGFV
+222 
-233 NSELRRSDMFD
+233 MFD

-340 LDLQFIPD
+340 LDLEFIPD

-414 LKSDQFKYEVTL
+414 LKADQFKYEVTL

-551 VNSQVDNSHY
+551 VNSQVDDSHY

-588 TANRASQTD
+588 TANRASQAD

-607 ALIDNQAAIAELDA
+607 ALIDNQAAISELDA

-661 QTTSQGVTTE
+661 QTTAQGVTTE

-735 IGAATTNAQVEAI
+735 IDAATTNAQVEAI

-754 DINQTTPATTA
+754 DINQTAPATTA

-770 EEFDEVVQAQIDQ
+770 EEFDEVVQAQIDQAQIDQ

-809 VKAIETTM
+809 VKAIEATT
-817 TAQDLERVKNEEIS
+817 TAQDLDRVKNEEIF

-867 TNEEV
+867 TDEEV
-872 AEADAAVEAAQK
+872 AEADAAVDAAQTE
-884 QGLHDIQVVKSKQE
+884 GLHDIQVVKSKQE
-898 VADTKSK
+898 VADTKAK

-915 QAKVKPA
+915 QARVKPA
-922 ADTEVENAYNTRKQ
+922 ADREVDNAYNTRKQ
-936 EIQNSNAS
+936 EIQNSNTS
-944 TTEEKQAAYT
+944 TTEEKEAAYT
-954 ELDTK
+954 QLDAK

-966 LDTANS
+966 LDAANT
-972 NSEVATAK
+972 NSAVTTAK

-1033 DQAVVTA
+1033 DQAVVNA
-1040 NADIDNAAANADIDN
+1040 NADIDNAAANN
-1055 AAANA
+1055 

-1077 PDANVKPAAKQ
+1077 PDANVKHQAKQ

-1096 QETAINANNGST
+1096 QETAIDANNGAT
-1108 TEEKEAAKQQVQTE
+1108 TEEKTAAKQQVQTE

-1172 ERKTAIA
+1172 ERKAAIA
-1179 QTQDITAEEIAAANA
+1179 QTQEITAEEIAAANA
-1194 DVDNA
+1194 NVDNA
-1199 VTQANSNIEAANS
+1199 VTEANNHIETANS
-1212 QNDVDQ
+1212 QNEVDQ
-1218 AKTTGETSIDQ
+1218 AKTTGEASIDQ

-1237 VTARNEI
+1237 ATARNEI
-1244 TAILNN
+1244 TTILNN
-1250 KLQEI
+1250 KLQAI

-1264 EKQAADAEANTENG
+1264 EKQAAETEANTENA
-1278 KANQAISAAITN
+1278 KANQAITAATTN
-1290 AQVDEAKANAEAAIN
+1290 AEVDEAKTNAEAAIN
-1305 AVTPKVVKKQA
+1305 AVTPKVMKKQA
-1316 AKDEIDQLQATQTNV
+1316 AKDEIDQLQAAQTAV
-1331 INNDQNATTEE
+1331 INNDQNATNEE

-1362 AATDDNGVDQAKD
+1362 AATDNNGVDTAKD

-1390 KLNAKN
+1390 KSNAKN
-1396 DVDQAVTTQN
+1396 EVDQAVTTQN

-1423 KDLVLKAKE
+1423 KDLVSKAKE
-1432 KAYLDILN
+1432 KAYQDILN

-1454 VTDIQG
+1454 VADIQG

-1472 DELATKANEQK
+1472 DELATKAKEQK

-1517 AQSID
+1517 AKSID
-1522 DVNTAKENAIQAIDP
+1522 DVNTAKDNAIQAIDP

-1551 LLTEMQNKITEIL
+1551 LLNEMQNKITEIL
-1564 SDNTTTNEEKGKDI
+1564 NDNTTTNEEKGKDI
-1578 EPVRATY
+1578 EPVRAAY
-1585 EEGLNNINTANTTG
+1585 EEGLNNINAATTTG

-1626 TALDQAAADR
+1626 TELDQAAADK

-1658 DAALNQAKTNV
+1658 AAALNQAKTNI

-1790 KNNIS
+1790 KNNIL

-1822 INNGVDNGDVD
+1822 INNGVDNSDVD
-1833 DALTQGKAA
+1833 DALTQGKAT
-1842 IDAIQVDATVKPK
+1842 IDAVQVDATVKPK
-1855 ANQAIEVK
+1855 ANQAIDAK
-1863 AEDTKESIDQSDQL
+1863 AQETKESIDQSDQL
-1877 TAEEKTEAL
+1877 TAEEKTAAL
-1886 AMIKQITDQAKQGI
+1886 ATIKQITDQAKQGI

-2002 NPEVKKNALEAI
+2002 NPVVKKNALEAI
-2014 REVVNKQIEIIKNAD
+2014 REVVNKQIEIIENAD

-2058 NAEVAELQNVTI
+2058 NTEVDELQNVTI
-2070 PAIEAIVPQND
+2070 PAIEAIVPQKD
-2081 PDANDTNN
+2081 PNANDTNS
-2089 GIDNNDATANSNA
+2089 GSDNNDATANSNA

-2110 QPNVSETTDNGKADA
+2110 QPNVTESTDNANADT
-2125 SPTTP
+2125 SSTTT
-2130 NNSDAAT
+2130 NNHNDAAT
-2137 GETTATSATDDAN
+2137 GGTTATSTDNSATGN
-2150 DKPQAN
+2150 GTSDK
-2156 NNSSVDASTN
+2156 S
-2166 SPTMDNDVTSKP
+2166 
-2178 EVESTNNGTTDKPV
+2178 EVESTNNGTTDKSA
-2192 TETDNATPAESTT
+2192 TETDNATPAESAR
-2205 NNNSTTTATNE
+2205 NNNSTTATNE

-2224 TAPTTASTEAAS
+2224 TVPTTNASTGAAS

-2265 GKVAQPKSENKAKAE
+2265 GKVAQPKSENKAKDE

-2307 NVPSNTSKDKEE
+2307 KVPSNTEKDKKE

-2341 DKSPSKADTEVSNKP
+2341 DKSEGNVDTDVSNKP
-2356 STSASSEAK
+2356 STSKPSEAK
-2365 DKMTSTNVSQKDDT
+2365 DKATSTEDSQKADMATSDKKDNQAAIG
-2379 ATADTNDTQTSVGPV
+2379 ATADV
-2394 ANNKA
+2394 
-2399 KDMQTNDTQKSVG
+2399 
-2412 SVANNKATQ
+2412 NNKATQ

-2441 DMLNVTKPE
+2441 DMLKVTNTDKHQA
-2450 ENKVK
+2450 KA
-2455 TKSAQQGKV
+2455 TSAQQGKE
-2464 NKPKQQAK
+2464 NKAKQQAK

-2477 GMSHNDDLPYA
+2477 GMSHNDDLPYV

>member
-26 VTFISINPTTASAAE
+26 VTFISTNPTTASATE

-57 AQPNANAGAQA
+57 TQPNTNAGAQA
-68 NPAAQPAA
+68 NPTAQPAA
-76 PANQGQPAA
+76 PANQGQPVA
-85 QPANQGG
+85 QPN
-92 QANPAGGTAQPAGG
+92 T
-106 AAQPAAGT
+106 
-114 AQPAGQGN
+114 QPAGQGN
-122 QADPNNAAQAQ
+122 QADPNNVAQAQ

-143 AGQGNNQATPANQTQ
+143 AGQGNNQATPNNNATPANQTQ
-158 PANAPAAAQPAAP
+158 PANAPAAQPAAP

-194 LTFDDPAI
+194 LTFDNPAI

-244 KNNPQNYQARGN
+244 KNNPQNYQAKGN

-285 DSELIINFTTM
+285 DSELIINFTTI

-414 LKSDQFKYEVTL
+414 LKADQSKYEVTL
-426 PQGVTYV
+426 SQGVTYV

-468 SQGVTTARGTHTKE
+468 SQGVTTACGTHTKE

-536 FSVAVEMNKDALQQQ
+536 FSVAVEMNKDTLQQQ

-568 YNKLKQQADTIL
+568 YNKLKQQTDTIL
-580 NEDANHVE
+580 NKDANHVE
-588 TANRASQTD
+588 TANRASQAD

-633 KKVTQDEVAALVT
+633 KKVTQDEVATLVT

-661 QTTSQGVTTE
+661 QTTAQGVTTE
-671 KDNGIAVLEQDVITP
+671 KDNGIAVLEQDAITP

-735 IGAATTNAQVEAI
+735 IDVATTNAQVEAI

-754 DINQTTPATTA
+754 DINQTAPATTA
-765 KAAAL
+765 KVAAL

-809 VKAIETTM
+809 VKAIEATT

-843 MDAYNE
+843 MDAYND

-884 QGLHDIQVVKSKQE
+884 QGLRDIQVVKSKQE

-915 QAKVKPA
+915 QAKVNPA

-980 DNGIAAINQVQAATT
+980 DNGIVAINQVQAATT

-1040 NADIDNAAANADIDN
+1040 NADIDNAV
-1055 AAANA
+1055 ANA

-1077 PDANVKPAAKQ
+1077 PDANVKPTAKQ

-1096 QETAINANNGST
+1096 QETAIDANNGAT
-1108 TEEKEAAKQQVQTE
+1108 TEEKTAAKQQVQTE
-1122 KTTADTAIDGAHSN
+1122 KTTADTAIDGVHSN

-1161 DAKQAIATKAN
+1161 NAKQAIATKAN

-1179 QTQDITAEEIAAANA
+1179 QTQDITTEEIAAANA
-1194 DVDNA
+1194 NVDNA
-1199 VTQANSNIEAANS
+1199 VTQANSNIKAANS

-1237 VTARNEI
+1237 ATARNEI
-1244 TAILNN
+1244 TTILNN

-1278 KANQAISAAITN
+1278 KANQAISAATTN

-1316 AKDEIDQLQATQTNV
+1316 AKDEIDQLQVAQTSV
-1331 INNDQNATTEE
+1331 INNDQNATNEE
-1342 KEAAIQQLAT
+1342 KEVAIQQLAT

-1362 AATDDNGVDQAKD
+1362 AATDDNGVDTAKD
-1375 AGKNSIQSTQPATAV
+1375 ADKNSIQSTQPATAV
-1390 KLNAKN
+1390 KSNAKN
-1396 DVDQAVTTQN
+1396 EVDQAVTTQN

-1432 KAYLDILN
+1432 KAYQDILN

-1454 VTDIQG
+1454 VADVQG

-1472 DELATKANEQK
+1472 DELATKVKEQK
-1483 ALIAQTADATTEE
+1483 ALIAQTADATT
-1496 KEQANQ
+1496 
-1502 QVDAQLTQ
+1502 
-1510 GNQNIEN
+1510 
-1517 AQSID
+1517 
-1522 DVNTAKENAIQAIDP
+1522 
-1537 IQASTDVKT
+1537 
-1546 NARAE
+1546 
-1551 LLTEMQNKITEIL
+1551 
-1564 SDNTTTNEEKGKDI
+1564 EEKGKDI

-1702 LAKIADAYNA
+1702 LAKIEATYNA

-1773 GKKESATTDLY
+1773 GKKETATTDLY

-1822 INNGVDNGDVD
+1822 INNGVDNGDID
-1833 DALTQGKAA
+1833 DALTQGKVA

-1855 ANQAIEVK
+1855 ANQAIEAK
-1863 AEDTKESIDQSDQL
+1863 AEDTKESIDHSDQL

-1886 AMIKQITDQAKQGI
+1886 AMIKQITDQAKKGI

-1940 LDQIEAGVNVDAD
+1940 LDQIEASVNVDAD

-2043 RYFDRFADK
+2043 RYFDRFTDN

-2089 GIDNNDATANSNA
+2089 GTDNNDATANSNA

-2150 DKPQAN
+2150 DKPQAS

-2166 SPTMDNDVTSKP
+2166 SSTMDNDVTSKP
-2178 EVESTNNGTTDKPV
+2178 EVESTNNGTTDKPA
-2192 TETDNATPAESTT
+2192 TETDNATP
-2205 NNNSTTTATNE
+2205 
-2216 NAPTGSTA
+2216 
-2224 TAPTTASTEAAS
+2224 
-2236 SADSKD
+2236 
-2242 NASVN
+2242 
-2247 DSKQNAEVNNS
+2247 Q
-2258 AESQSTN
+2258 Q
-2265 GKVAQPKSENKAKAE
+2265 KA
-2280 KDGRDSTNQSMVE
+2280 RQITMVQ
-2293 STTETLPSADITEP
+2293 LQQ
-2307 NVPSNTSKDKEE
+2307 
-2319 STTNQTDA
+2319 QTR
-2327 GQLKSETNVASNEA
+2327 
-2341 DKSPSKADTEVSNKP
+2341 
-2356 STSASSEAK
+2356 
-2365 DKMTSTNVSQKDDT
+2365 MH
-2379 ATADTNDTQTSVGPV
+2379 
-2394 ANNKA
+2394 
-2399 KDMQTNDTQKSVG
+2399 
-2412 SVANNKATQ
+2412 
-2421 NDGAN
+2421 
-2426 ASPATVSNGS
+2426 
-2436 NSANQ
+2436 
-2441 DMLNVTKPE
+2441 
-2450 ENKVK
+2450 
-2455 TKSAQQGKV
+2455 QQ
-2464 NKPKQQAK
+2464 
-2472 TLPDT
+2472 
-2477 GMSHNDDLPYA
+2477 
-2488 ELALGAGMAFLI
+2488 
-2500 RRFTKKD
+2500 D
-2507 QQTEE
+2507 QQQRLQQLRAQKQHHLLIAKIMHL

>member
-26 VTFISINPTTASAAE
+26 VTFISTNPTTASAAE

-57 AQPNANAGAQA
+57 TQPNANAGAQA
-68 NPAAQPAA
+68 NPTAQPAA

-92 QANPAGGTAQPAGG
+92 QANPAGG
-106 AAQPAAGT
+106 AAQPNT
-114 AQPAGQGN
+114 QPAGQGN

-143 AGQGNNQATPANQTQ
+143 AGQGNNQATPNNNATPANQTQ
-158 PANAPAAAQPAAP
+158 PANAPAAAQP
-171 VAANAQTQD
+171 AANAQTQD

-392 ATNNKEYTINT
+392 ATNNKEFTINT

-414 LKSDQFKYEVTL
+414 LKADQFKYEVTL

-568 YNKLKQQADTIL
+568 YNKLKQQADNIL

-588 TANRASQTD
+588 TANRASQAA

-735 IGAATTNAQVEAI
+735 IDAATTNAQVEAI

-754 DINQTTPATTA
+754 DINQTAPATTA

-809 VKAIETTM
+809 VKAIEATT

-843 MDAYNE
+843 MDAYND

-966 LDTANS
+966 LDAANT
-972 NSEVATAK
+972 NSDVTTAK
-980 DNGIAAINQVQAATT
+980 DNSIAAINQVQAATT

-1040 NADIDNAAANADIDN
+1040 NTDIDNAAANT
-1055 AAANA
+1055 

-1077 PDANVKPAAKQ
+1077 PDANVKPTAKQ

-1096 QETAINANNGST
+1096 QETAIDAYNGAT
-1108 TEEKEAAKQQVQTE
+1108 TEEKAAAKQQVQTE
-1122 KTTADTAIDGAHSN
+1122 KTTADAAIDGAHSN

-1161 DAKQAIATKAN
+1161 DAKQAITTKAN
-1172 ERKTAIA
+1172 ERKAAIA

-1237 VTARNEI
+1237 ATARNEI
-1244 TAILNN
+1244 TTILNN
-1250 KLQEI
+1250 KLQAI

-1278 KANQAISAAITN
+1278 KANQAISAATTN
-1290 AQVDEAKANAEAAIN
+1290 AQVDEAKANAEVAIN

-1316 AKDEIDQLQATQTNV
+1316 AKDEIDQLQVAQTSV
-1331 INNDQNATTEE
+1331 INNDQNATNEE

-1390 KLNAKN
+1390 KSNAKN
-1396 DVDQAVTTQN
+1396 EVDQAVTTQN

-1432 KAYLDILN
+1432 KAYQDILN

-1454 VTDIQG
+1454 VADVQG

-1522 DVNTAKENAIQAIDP
+1522 DVNTAKDNAIQAIDP

-1578 EPVRATY
+1578 EPVRVTY

-1658 DAALNQAKTNV
+1658 DATLNQAKTNV

-1702 LAKIADAYNA
+1702 LAKIEAAYNS

-1773 GKKESATTDLY
+1773 GKKETATTDLY

-1813 QNVQTALES
+1813 QNVQTVLES

-1855 ANQAIEVK
+1855 ANQAIEAK
-1863 AEDTKESIDQSDQL
+1863 AEDTKESIDHSDQL

-1886 AMIKQITDQAKQGI
+1886 AMIKQITDQAKKGI
-1900 TDATTTAEVE
+1900 NDATTTAEVE

-2029 ADASAKEIARTDLG
+2029 ASAKEIARTDLG
-2043 RYFDRFADK
+2043 RYFDRFADN

-2089 GIDNNDATANSNA
+2089 GTDNNDATANSNA

-2137 GETTATSATDDAN
+2137 GETTATSTNNPSTDDAN
-2150 DKPQAN
+2150 NKPTAN
-2156 NNSSVDASTN
+2156 NNSSVDASTDN
-2166 SPTMDNDVTSKP
+2166 SATGNGTIDKP
-2178 EVESTNNGTTDKPV
+2178 EVESTNNGTTDKPA
-2192 TETDNATPAESTT
+2192 TETDNVTPAESTT
-2205 NNNSTTTATNE
+2205 NNNSTTATNE

-2242 NASVN
+2242 NAFVN

-2265 GKVAQPKSENKAKAE
+2265 GMVVQPKSENKAKAE

-2307 NVPSNTSKDKEE
+2307 KVPSNTSKDKEE

-2327 GQLKSETNVASNEA
+2327 GHLKSETNVASNEV
-2341 DKSPSKADTEVSNKP
+2341 DKSEGNVDTDVSNKP
-2356 STSASSEAK
+2356 STSKPSEAK
-2365 DKMTSTNVSQKDDT
+2365 DKATSTEDSQKADM
-2379 ATADTNDTQTSVGPV
+2379 ATADT
-2394 ANNKA
+2394 
-2399 KDMQTNDTQKSVG
+2399 KDNQAAIGATADV
-2412 SVANNKATQ
+2412 NNKATQ

-2436 NSANQ
+2436 NSTNQ
-2441 DMLNVTKPE
+2441 DMLNVTKTE
-2450 ENKVK
+2450 ENKANV
-2455 TKSAQQGKV
+2455 KSAQQGKV

>member
-92 QANPAGGTAQPAGG
+92 QANPAGGAAQPVGG
-106 AAQPAAGT
+106 TAQPAAGT

-158 PANAPAAAQPAAP
+158 PANAPAAQPAAP

-392 ATNNKEYTINT
+392 ATNNKEFTINT

-414 LKSDQFKYEVTL
+414 LKADQFKYEVTL
-426 PQGVTYV
+426 PQGVTYI

-456 NYDQNANKVTFT
+456 NYDQTANKVTFT

-482 VLFPDKSL
+482 LLFPDKSL

-588 TANRASQTD
+588 TANRASQAD

-607 ALIDNQAAIAELDA
+607 ALIDNQAAIAELDT

-735 IGAATTNAQVEAI
+735 IDAATTNAQVEAI

-809 VKAIETTM
+809 VKAIEATT

-966 LDTANS
+966 LDAANT
-972 NSEVATAK
+972 NSAVTTAK

-1023 EEQQAAKDKV
+1023 EEQQAAKEKV
-1033 DQAVVTA
+1033 DQAVLSA
-1040 NADIDNAAANADIDN
+1040 NADIDNAAANT
-1055 AAANA
+1055 

-1077 PDANVKPAAKQ
+1077 PDANVKPQAKQ

-1096 QETAINANNGST
+1096 QEKAIDANNGST
-1108 TEEKEAAKQQVQTE
+1108 TEEKAAAKQQVQTE
-1122 KTTADTAIDGAHSN
+1122 KTTADAAIDAAHTN

-1151 AIQPATTTKD
+1151 AIQPATTTK
-1161 DAKQAIATKAN
+1161 
-1172 ERKTAIA
+1172 
-1179 QTQDITAEEIAAANA
+1179 
-1194 DVDNA
+1194 DNA

-1237 VTARNEI
+1237 ATARNEI

-1278 KANQAISAAITN
+1278 KAIQAIAAATTN
-1290 AQVDEAKANAEAAIN
+1290 AQVDEAKTNAEAAIN
-1305 AVTPKVVKKQA
+1305 AVTPKVVKKQT

-1375 AGKNSIQSTQPATAV
+1375 AGKNSIQSTQPATSV
-1390 KLNAKN
+1390 KSNAKN

-1432 KAYLDILN
+1432 KAYQDILN

-1454 VTDIQG
+1454 VADIQG

-1522 DVNTAKENAIQAIDP
+1522 DVNTAKDNAIQAIDP

-1564 SDNTTTNEEKGKDI
+1564 NNNETTNEEKGNDI
-1578 EPVRATY
+1578 GPVRAAY
-1585 EEGLNNINTANTTG
+1585 EEGLNNINAATTTG

-1626 TALDQAAADR
+1626 KELDQAAADK

-1658 DAALNQAKTNV
+1658 DTELNQAKTNV

-1702 LAKIADAYNA
+1702 LAKIEDAYNA

-1800 TQDEKQQAIKQVD
+1800 TQDEKQ
-1813 QNVQTALES
+1813 
-1822 INNGVDNGDVD
+1822 
-1833 DALTQGKAA
+1833 
-1842 IDAIQVDATVKPK
+1842 
-1855 ANQAIEVK
+1855 
-1863 AEDTKESIDQSDQL
+1863 
-1877 TAEEKTEAL
+1877 
-1886 AMIKQITDQAKQGI
+1886 
-1900 TDATTTAEVE
+1900 
-1910 KAKAQGLEAFDNIQI
+1910 
-1925 DSTEKQ
+1925 
-1931 KAIEELETA
+1931 
-1940 LDQIEAGVNVDAD
+1940 
-1953 ATTEEK
+1953 
-1959 EAFTNA
+1959 
-1965 LEDILSKATEDIS
+1965 
-1978 DQTTN
+1978 
-1983 AEIATVKNSALE
+1983 
-1995 QLKAQRI
+1995 
-2002 NPEVKKNALEAI
+2002 
-2014 REVVNKQIEIIKNAD
+2014 
-2029 ADASAKEIARTDLG
+2029 
-2043 RYFDRFADK
+2043 
-2052 LDKTQT
+2052 
-2058 NAEVAELQNVTI
+2058 
-2070 PAIEAIVPQND
+2070 
-2081 PDANDTNN
+2081 
-2089 GIDNNDATANSNA
+2089 
-2102 NATPENTG
+2102 
-2110 QPNVSETTDNGKADA
+2110 
-2125 SPTTP
+2125 
-2130 NNSDAAT
+2130 
-2137 GETTATSATDDAN
+2137 
-2150 DKPQAN
+2150 
-2156 NNSSVDASTN
+2156 
-2166 SPTMDNDVTSKP
+2166 
-2178 EVESTNNGTTDKPV
+2178 
-2192 TETDNATPAESTT
+2192 
-2205 NNNSTTTATNE
+2205 
-2216 NAPTGSTA
+2216 
-2224 TAPTTASTEAAS
+2224 
-2236 SADSKD
+2236 
-2242 NASVN
+2242 
-2247 DSKQNAEVNNS
+2247 
-2258 AESQSTN
+2258 
-2265 GKVAQPKSENKAKAE
+2265 
-2280 KDGRDSTNQSMVE
+2280 
-2293 STTETLPSADITEP
+2293 
-2307 NVPSNTSKDKEE
+2307 
-2319 STTNQTDA
+2319 
-2327 GQLKSETNVASNEA
+2327 
-2341 DKSPSKADTEVSNKP
+2341 
-2356 STSASSEAK
+2356 
-2365 DKMTSTNVSQKDDT
+2365 
-2379 ATADTNDTQTSVGPV
+2379 
-2394 ANNKA
+2394 
-2399 KDMQTNDTQKSVG
+2399 
-2412 SVANNKATQ
+2412 
-2421 NDGAN
+2421 
-2426 ASPATVSNGS
+2426 
-2436 NSANQ
+2436 
-2441 DMLNVTKPE
+2441 
-2450 ENKVK
+2450 
-2455 TKSAQQGKV
+2455 
-2464 NKPKQQAK
+2464 
-2472 TLPDT
+2472 
-2477 GMSHNDDLPYA
+2477 
-2488 ELALGAGMAFLI
+2488 
-2500 RRFTKKD
+2500 
-2507 QQTEE
+2507 

>member
-26 VTFISINPTTASAAE
+26 VTFISTNPTTASAAE

-57 AQPNANAGAQA
+57 TQPNANAGAQA

-92 QANPAGGTAQPAGG
+92 QANPAGG
-106 AAQPAAGT
+106 AAQPNT
-114 AQPAGQGN
+114 QPAGQGN

-143 AGQGNNQATPANQTQ
+143 AGQGNNQATPNNNATPANQTQ
-158 PANAPAAAQPAAP
+158 PANAPAAVQPAAP

-244 KNNPQNYQARGN
+244 KNNPQNYQAKGN

-348 NTAVADASRIT
+348 NTAVADTSRIT

-414 LKSDQFKYEVTL
+414 LKADQFKYEVTL

-588 TANRASQTD
+588 TANRASQAD

-735 IGAATTNAQVEAI
+735 IDAATTNAQVEAI

-754 DINQTTPATTA
+754 DINQTAPATTA

-809 VKAIETTM
+809 VKAIEATT

-843 MDAYNE
+843 MDAYND
-849 VKQAATARKAQN
+849 VKQAATARKTQN

-872 AEADAAVEAAQK
+872 AEADAAVDAAQK
-884 QGLHDIQVVKSKQE
+884 QGLHDIQVV
-898 VADTKSK
+898 KSK

-954 ELDTK
+954 ELDAK

-966 LDTANS
+966 LDAANT
-972 NSEVATAK
+972 NSDVTTAK

-1033 DQAVVTA
+1033 DQVVVT
-1040 NADIDNAAANADIDN
+1040 ANADIDN

-1077 PDANVKPAAKQ
+1077 PDANVKPTAKQ

-1096 QETAINANNGST
+1096 QETAIDANNGST
-1108 TEEKEAAKQQVQTE
+1108 TEEKTAAKQQVQTE
-1122 KTTADTAIDGAHSN
+1122 KTTADAAIDAAHTN

-1161 DAKQAIATKAN
+1161 NAKEAIATKAN

-1199 VTQANSNIEAANS
+1199 VTQANNNIEAANS

-1237 VTARNEI
+1237 ATARNEI
-1244 TAILNN
+1244 TTILNN
-1250 KLQEI
+1250 KLQAI
-1255 QATPDATDE
+1255 QATPDATNE

-1278 KANQAISAAITN
+1278 KAIQAIAAATTN
-1290 AQVDEAKANAEAAIN
+1290 ADVDEAKANAEAAIN

-1331 INNDQNATTEE
+1331 INNDQNATNEE

-1390 KLNAKN
+1390 KSNAKN

-1432 KAYLDILN
+1432 KAYQDILN

-1454 VTDIQG
+1454 VADIQG

-1773 GKKESATTDLY
+1773 GKKETATTDLY

-2379 ATADTNDTQTSVGPV
+2379 ATADTNDTQTSVGPD

-2399 KDMQTNDTQKSVG
+2399 MQNG
-2412 SVANNKATQ
+2412 
-2421 NDGAN
+2421 GAN
-2426 ASPATVSNGS
+2426 ASSATVSNGS
-2436 NSANQ
+2436 HSMHQ
-2441 DMLNVTKPE
+2441 DMLKVT
-2450 ENKVK
+2450 NTDDHQAK

>member
-26 VTFISINPTTASAAE
+26 VTFISTNPTTASAAE

-57 AQPNANAGAQA
+57 TQPNANAGAQA
-68 NPAAQPAA
+68 NPAAQPA
-76 PANQGQPAA
+76 
-85 QPANQGG
+85 NQGG
-92 QANPAGGTAQPAGG
+92 QANPAGGA
-106 AAQPAAGT
+106 

-143 AGQGNNQATPANQTQ
+143 AGQGNNQATPNNNATPANQTQ

-244 KNNPQNYQARGN
+244 KNNPQNYQAKGN

-274 NGISKT
+274 NGITKT

-414 LKSDQFKYEVTL
+414 LKADQFKYEVTL

-456 NYDQNANKVTFT
+456 NYDQTANKVTFT

-588 TANRASQTD
+588 TANRASQAD

-607 ALIDNQAAIAELDA
+607 ALIDNQAAIAELDT

-661 QTTSQGVTTE
+661 QITSQGVTTE

-735 IGAATTNAQVEAI
+735 IDAATTNAQVEAI

-809 VKAIETTM
+809 VKAIEATT
-817 TAQDLERVKNEEIS
+817 TAQDLERVKNEEIF

-843 MDAYNE
+843 MDAYKE
-849 VKQAATARKAQN
+849 VRQAATARKAQN

-867 TNEEV
+867 TDEEV
-872 AEADAAVEAAQK
+872 AEANAAVDAAQTE
-884 QGLHDIQVVKSKQE
+884 GLHDIQVVKSQQE
-898 VADTKSK
+898 VADTKAK

-944 TTEEKQAAYT
+944 TTEEKEAAYT
-954 ELDTK
+954 ELDAK

-966 LDTANS
+966 LDAANT
-972 NSEVATAK
+972 NSDVTTAK

-1040 NADIDNAAANADIDN
+1040 NADIDNATANT
-1055 AAANA
+1055 

-1096 QETAINANNGST
+1096 QETAIDANNGST

-1122 KTTADTAIDGAHSN
+1122 KTAADAAIDAAHSN
-1136 AEVEAAKNAEIAKIE
+1136 VEVEAAKNAEIAKIE

-1161 DAKQAIATKAN
+1161 NAKQAIATKAN

-1237 VTARNEI
+1237 ATARNEI

-1278 KANQAISAAITN
+1278 KANQAISAATTN

-1331 INNDQNATTEE
+1331 INNDQNATNEE

-1362 AATDDNGVDQAKD
+1362 AATDDNGVDTAKD

-1390 KLNAKN
+1390 KSNAKN
-1396 DVDQAVTTQN
+1396 EVDQAVTTQN

-1432 KAYLDILN
+1432 KAYQDILN

-1454 VTDIQG
+1454 VADIQG

-1522 DVNTAKENAIQAIDP
+1522 DVNTAKDNAIQAIDP

-1551 LLTEMQNKITEIL
+1551 LLTEMQNKITEMQNKITEIL
-1564 SDNTTTNEEKGKDI
+1564 NNNETTNEEKGNDI
-1578 EPVRATY
+1578 GPVRAAY
-1585 EEGLNNINTANTTG
+1585 EEGLNNINAATTTG

-1626 TALDQAAADR
+1626 KELDQAAADK

-1658 DAALNQAKTNV
+1658 DTELNQAKTNV

-1702 LAKIADAYNA
+1702 LAKIEDAYNA

-1813 QNVQTALES
+1813 QNVQTALEN

-1842 IDAIQVDATVKPK
+1842 IDTIQVDATVKPK
-1855 ANQAIEVK
+1855 ANQAIEAK
-1863 AEDTKESIDQSDQL
+1863 AEDTKESIDHSDQL

-2002 NPEVKKNALEAI
+2002 NPVVKKNALEAI

-2058 NAEVAELQNVTI
+2058 NTEVAELQNVTI

-2089 GIDNNDATANSNA
+2089 GTDNNDATANSNA

-2137 GETTATSATDDAN
+2137 GETTVTSATDDAK

-2156 NNSSVDASTN
+2156 NNSSADASTN

-2379 ATADTNDTQTSVGPV
+2379 ATADTNDTQKSVGPV

-2412 SVANNKATQ
+2412 SAANNKATQ

-2436 NSANQ
+2436 HSMHQ

-2450 ENKVK
+2450 ENKANA
-2455 TKSAQQGKV
+2455 KSDQQGKV

>member
-26 VTFISINPTTASAAE
+26 VTFISTNPTTASAAE

-57 AQPNANAGAQA
+57 TQPNANAGAQA
-68 NPAAQPAA
+68 NPTAQPAA

-92 QANPAGGTAQPAGG
+92 QANPAGG
-106 AAQPAAGT
+106 AAQPNT
-114 AQPAGQGN
+114 QPAGQGN

-143 AGQGNNQATPANQTQ
+143 AGQGNNQATPNNNATPANQTQ
-158 PANAPAAAQPAAP
+158 PANAPAAAQP
-171 VAANAQTQD
+171 AANAQTQD

-392 ATNNKEYTINT
+392 ATNNKEFTINT

-414 LKSDQFKYEVTL
+414 LKADQFKYEVTL

-568 YNKLKQQADTIL
+568 YNKLKQQADNIL

-588 TANRASQTD
+588 TANRASQAA

-735 IGAATTNAQVEAI
+735 IDAATTNAQVEAI

-754 DINQTTPATTA
+754 DINQTAPATTA

-809 VKAIETTM
+809 VKAIEATT

-843 MDAYNE
+843 MDAYND

-966 LDTANS
+966 LDAANT
-972 NSEVATAK
+972 NSDVTTAK
-980 DNGIAAINQVQAATT
+980 DNSIAAINQVQAATT

-1040 NADIDNAAANADIDN
+1040 NTDIDNAAANT
-1055 AAANA
+1055 

-1077 PDANVKPAAKQ
+1077 PDANVKPTAKQ

-1096 QETAINANNGST
+1096 QETAIDAYNGAT
-1108 TEEKEAAKQQVQTE
+1108 TEEKAAAKQQVQTE
-1122 KTTADTAIDGAHSN
+1122 KTTADAAIDGAHSN

-1161 DAKQAIATKAN
+1161 DAKQAITTKAN
-1172 ERKTAIA
+1172 ERKAAIA

-1237 VTARNEI
+1237 ATARNEI
-1244 TAILNN
+1244 TTILNN
-1250 KLQEI
+1250 KLQAI

-1278 KANQAISAAITN
+1278 KANQAISAATTN
-1290 AQVDEAKANAEAAIN
+1290 AQVDEAKANAEVAIN

-1316 AKDEIDQLQATQTNV
+1316 AKDEIDQLQVAQTSV
-1331 INNDQNATTEE
+1331 INNDQNATNEE

-1390 KLNAKN
+1390 KSNAKN
-1396 DVDQAVTTQN
+1396 EVDQAVTTQN

-1432 KAYLDILN
+1432 KAYQDILN

-1454 VTDIQG
+1454 VADVQG

-1522 DVNTAKENAIQAIDP
+1522 DVNTAKDNAIQAIDP

-1658 DAALNQAKTNV
+1658 DATLNQAKTNV

-1702 LAKIADAYNA
+1702 LAKIEAAYNS

-1773 GKKESATTDLY
+1773 GKKETATTDLY

-1855 ANQAIEVK
+1855 ANQAIEAK
-1863 AEDTKESIDQSDQL
+1863 AEDTKESIDHSDQL

-1886 AMIKQITDQAKQGI
+1886 AMIKQITDQAKKGI
-1900 TDATTTAEVE
+1900 NDATTTAEVE

-2029 ADASAKEIARTDLG
+2029 ASAKEIARTDLG
-2043 RYFDRFADK
+2043 RYFDRFADN

-2089 GIDNNDATANSNA
+2089 GTDNNDATANSNA

-2137 GETTATSATDDAN
+2137 GETTATSTNNPSTDDAN
-2150 DKPQAN
+2150 NKPTAN
-2156 NNSSVDASTN
+2156 NNSSVDASTDN
-2166 SPTMDNDVTSKP
+2166 SATGNGTIDKP
-2178 EVESTNNGTTDKPV
+2178 EVESTNNGTTDKPA
-2192 TETDNATPAESTT
+2192 TETDNVTPAESTT
-2205 NNNSTTTATNE
+2205 NNNSTTATNE

-2242 NASVN
+2242 NAFVN

-2265 GKVAQPKSENKAKAE
+2265 GMVVQPKSENKAKAE

-2307 NVPSNTSKDKEE
+2307 KVPSNTSKDKEE

-2327 GQLKSETNVASNEA
+2327 GHLKSETNVVSNEV
-2341 DKSPSKADTEVSNKP
+2341 DKSEGNVDTDVSNKP
-2356 STSASSEAK
+2356 STSKPSEAK
-2365 DKMTSTNVSQKDDT
+2365 DKATSTEDSQKADM
-2379 ATADTNDTQTSVGPV
+2379 ATADT
-2394 ANNKA
+2394 
-2399 KDMQTNDTQKSVG
+2399 KDNQAAIGATADV
-2412 SVANNKATQ
+2412 NNKATQ

-2426 ASPATVSNGS
+2426 SSPATVSNGS
-2436 NSANQ
+2436 NSTNQ
-2441 DMLNVTKPE
+2441 DMLNVTKTE
-2450 ENKVK
+2450 ENKANV
-2455 TKSAQQGKV
+2455 KSAQQGKV

>member
-26 VTFISINPTTASAAE
+26 VTFISTNPTTASAAE

-49 PAQPADAN
+49 PAQL
-57 AQPNANAGAQA
+57 
-68 NPAAQPAA
+68 
-76 PANQGQPAA
+76 
-85 QPANQGG
+85 
-92 QANPAGGTAQPAGG
+92 
-106 AAQPAAGT
+106 
-114 AQPAGQGN
+114 AGQGN

-133 PGNQAAPANQ
+133 PGNQATPANQ
-143 AGQGNNQATPANQTQ
+143 AGQGNNQATPNNNATPANQTQ
-158 PANAPAAAQPAAP
+158 PVNAPAAAQP
-171 VAANAQTQD
+171 AANAQTQD

-244 KNNPQNYQARGN
+244 KNNPQNYQAKGN

-735 IGAATTNAQVEAI
+735 IDAATTNAQVEAI

-809 VKAIETTM
+809 VKAIEATT

-849 VKQAATARKAQN
+849 VKQAVTARKAQN

-872 AEADAAVEAAQK
+872 AEADAAVDAAQK

-944 TTEEKQAAYT
+944 TTEEKEAAYT
-954 ELDTK
+954 ELDAK

-966 LDTANS
+966 LDAANT
-972 NSEVATAK
+972 NSDVTTAK

-1040 NADIDNAAANADIDN
+1040 NADIDNAAANAD
-1055 AAANA
+1055 
-1060 DVDNAKTT
+1060 VDNAKTT

-1077 PDANVKPAAKQ
+1077 PDSNVKPAAKQ

-1096 QETAINANNGST
+1096 QETAIDANNGST

-1122 KTTADTAIDGAHSN
+1122 KTAADAAIDAAHSN

-1161 DAKQAIATKAN
+1161 NAKEAIATKAN

-1237 VTARNEI
+1237 ATARNEI
-1244 TAILNN
+1244 TTILNN

-1278 KANQAISAAITN
+1278 KANQAISAATTN

-1316 AKDEIDQLQATQTNV
+1316 AKDEIDQLQAAQTAV
-1331 INNDQNATTEE
+1331 INNDQNATNEE
-1342 KEAAIQQLAT
+1342 KEAAIQLAT

-1362 AATDDNGVDQAKD
+1362 AAADNNGVDTAKD

-1390 KLNAKN
+1390 KSNAKN

-1423 KDLVLKAKE
+1423 KDLVSKAKE
-1432 KAYLDILN
+1432 KAYQDILN

-1454 VTDIQG
+1454 VADIQG

-1472 DELATKANEQK
+1472 GELAAKANEQK
-1483 ALIAQTADATTEE
+1483 ALIAQTVDATTEE
-1496 KEQANQ
+1496 KDQANQ

-1522 DVNTAKENAIQAIDP
+1522 DVNTAKDNAIQAIDP

-1551 LLTEMQNKITEIL
+1551 LLNEMQNKITEIL
-1564 SDNTTTNEEKGKDI
+1564 NDNTTTNEEKGKDI
-1578 EPVRATY
+1578 GPVRAAY
-1585 EEGLNNINTANTTG
+1585 EEGLNNINAATTTG

-1702 LAKIADAYNA
+1702 LAKIADTYNA

-1773 GKKESATTDLY
+1773 GKKETATTDLY

-2224 TAPTTASTEAAS
+2224 TAPTTASTEPAS

-2379 ATADTNDTQTSVGPV
+2379 QTSVGPV

-2450 ENKVK
+2450 ENKANA
-2455 TKSAQQGKV
+2455 KSDQQGKV

-2488 ELALGAGMAFLI
+2488 ELALCAGMAFLI

>member
-26 VTFISINPTTASAAE
+26 VTFISTNPTTASAAE

-57 AQPNANAGAQA
+57 TQPNANAGAQA
-68 NPAAQPAA
+68 NPTAQPAA

-92 QANPAGGTAQPAGG
+92 QANPAGG
-106 AAQPAAGT
+106 AAQPNT
-114 AQPAGQGN
+114 QPAGQGN

-143 AGQGNNQATPANQTQ
+143 AGQGNNQATPNNNATPANQTQ
-158 PANAPAAAQPAAP
+158 PANAPAAAQP
-171 VAANAQTQD
+171 AANAQTQD

-392 ATNNKEYTINT
+392 ATNNKEFTINT

-414 LKSDQFKYEVTL
+414 LKADQFKYEVTL

-568 YNKLKQQADTIL
+568 YNKLKQQADNIL

-588 TANRASQTD
+588 TANRASQAA

-735 IGAATTNAQVEAI
+735 IDAATTNAQVEAI

-754 DINQTTPATTA
+754 DINQTAPATTA

-809 VKAIETTM
+809 VKAIEATT

-843 MDAYNE
+843 MDAYND

-966 LDTANS
+966 LDAANT
-972 NSEVATAK
+972 NSDVTTAK
-980 DNGIAAINQVQAATT
+980 DNSIAAINQVQAATT

-1040 NADIDNAAANADIDN
+1040 NTDIDNAAANT
-1055 AAANA
+1055 

-1077 PDANVKPAAKQ
+1077 PDANVKPTAKQ

-1096 QETAINANNGST
+1096 QETAIDAYNGAT
-1108 TEEKEAAKQQVQTE
+1108 TEEKAAAKQQVQTE
-1122 KTTADTAIDGAHSN
+1122 KTTADAAIDGAHSN

-1161 DAKQAIATKAN
+1161 DAKQAITTKAN
-1172 ERKTAIA
+1172 ERKAAIT

-1237 VTARNEI
+1237 ATARNEI
-1244 TAILNN
+1244 TTILNN
-1250 KLQEI
+1250 KLQAI

-1278 KANQAISAAITN
+1278 KANQAISAATTN
-1290 AQVDEAKANAEAAIN
+1290 AQVDEAKANAEVAIN

-1316 AKDEIDQLQATQTNV
+1316 AKDEIDQLQVAQTSV
-1331 INNDQNATTEE
+1331 INNDQNATNEE

-1390 KLNAKN
+1390 KSNAKN
-1396 DVDQAVTTQN
+1396 EVDQAVTTQN

-1432 KAYLDILN
+1432 KAYQDILN

-1454 VTDIQG
+1454 VADVQG

-1522 DVNTAKENAIQAIDP
+1522 DVNTAKDNAIQAIDP

-1658 DAALNQAKTNV
+1658 DATLNQAKTNV

-1702 LAKIADAYNA
+1702 LAKIEAAYNS

-1773 GKKESATTDLY
+1773 GKKETATTDLY

-1855 ANQAIEVK
+1855 ANQAIEAK
-1863 AEDTKESIDQSDQL
+1863 AEDTKESIDHSDQL

-1886 AMIKQITDQAKQGI
+1886 AMIKQITDQAKKGI
-1900 TDATTTAEVE
+1900 NDATTTAEVE

-2029 ADASAKEIARTDLG
+2029 ASAKEIARTDLG
-2043 RYFDRFADK
+2043 RYFDRFADN

-2089 GIDNNDATANSNA
+2089 GTDNNDATANSNA

-2137 GETTATSATDDAN
+2137 GETTATSTNNPSTDDAN
-2150 DKPQAN
+2150 NKPTAN
-2156 NNSSVDASTN
+2156 NNSSVDASTDN
-2166 SPTMDNDVTSKP
+2166 SAMGNGTIDKP
-2178 EVESTNNGTTDKPV
+2178 EVESTNNGTTDKPA
-2192 TETDNATPAESTT
+2192 TETDNVTPAESTT
-2205 NNNSTTTATNE
+2205 NNNSTTATNE

-2242 NASVN
+2242 NAFVN

-2265 GKVAQPKSENKAKAE
+2265 GMVVQPKSENKAKAE

-2307 NVPSNTSKDKEE
+2307 KVPSNTSKDKEE

-2327 GQLKSETNVASNEA
+2327 GHLKSETNVASNEV
-2341 DKSPSKADTEVSNKP
+2341 DKSEGNVDTDVSNKP
-2356 STSASSEAK
+2356 STSKPSEAK
-2365 DKMTSTNVSQKDDT
+2365 DKATSTEDSQKADM
-2379 ATADTNDTQTSVGPV
+2379 ATADT
-2394 ANNKA
+2394 
-2399 KDMQTNDTQKSVG
+2399 KDNQAAIGATADV
-2412 SVANNKATQ
+2412 NNKATQ

-2436 NSANQ
+2436 NSTNQ
-2441 DMLNVTKPE
+2441 DMLNVTKTE
-2450 ENKVK
+2450 ENKANV
-2455 TKSAQQGKV
+2455 KSAQQGKV

>member
-49 PAQPADAN
+49 PAQPA
-57 AQPNANAGAQA
+57 
-68 NPAAQPAA
+68 
-76 PANQGQPAA
+76 
-85 QPANQGG
+85 NQGG
-92 QANPAGGTAQPAGG
+92 QANPAGGAAQPVGG

-158 PANAPAAAQPAAP
+158 PANAPAAQPAAP

-392 ATNNKEYTINT
+392 ATNNKEFTINT

-414 LKSDQFKYEVTL
+414 LKADQFKYEVTL
-426 PQGVTYV
+426 PQGVTYI

-456 NYDQNANKVTFT
+456 NYDQTANKVTFT

-588 TANRASQTD
+588 TANRASQAD

-607 ALIDNQAAIAELDA
+607 ALIDNQAAIAELDT

-735 IGAATTNAQVEAI
+735 IDAATTNAQVEAI

-809 VKAIETTM
+809 VKAIEATT

-944 TTEEKQAAYT
+944 TTEE
-954 ELDTK
+954 
-959 KQEARTN
+959 
-966 LDTANS
+966 
-972 NSEVATAK
+972 
-980 DNGIAAINQVQAATT
+980 
-995 KKSDAKAEIAQKA
+995 
-1008 SERKTAIEAMNDSTT
+1008 
-1023 EEQQAAKDKV
+1023 QQAAKEKV
-1033 DQAVVTA
+1033 DQAVLSA
-1040 NADIDNAAANADIDN
+1040 NADIDNAAANT
-1055 AAANA
+1055 

-1077 PDANVKPAAKQ
+1077 PDANVKPQAKQ

-1096 QETAINANNGST
+1096 QEKAIDANNGST
-1108 TEEKEAAKQQVQTE
+1108 TEEKAAAKQQVQTE
-1122 KTTADTAIDGAHSN
+1122 KTTADAAIDAAHTN

-1161 DAKQAIATKAN
+1161 NAKEAIATKAN

-1237 VTARNEI
+1237 ATARNEI

-1278 KANQAISAAITN
+1278 KAIQAIAAATTN
-1290 AQVDEAKANAEAAIN
+1290 AQVDEAKTNAEAAIN
-1305 AVTPKVVKKQA
+1305 AVTPKVVKKQT

-1375 AGKNSIQSTQPATAV
+1375 AGKNSIQSTQPATSV
-1390 KLNAKN
+1390 KSNAKN

-1432 KAYLDILN
+1432 KAYQDILN

-1454 VTDIQG
+1454 VADIQG

-1472 DELATKANEQK
+1472 DELATKAKEQK

-1522 DVNTAKENAIQAIDP
+1522 DVNTAKDNAIQAIDP

-1564 SDNTTTNEEKGKDI
+1564 NNNETTNEEKGNDI
-1578 EPVRATY
+1578 GPVRAAY
-1585 EEGLNNINTANTTG
+1585 EEGLNNINAATTTG

-1626 TALDQAAADR
+1626 KELDQAAADK

-1658 DAALNQAKTNV
+1658 DTELNQAKTNV

-1702 LAKIADAYNA
+1702 LAKIEDAYNA

-1800 TQDEKQQAIKQVD
+1800 TQDEKQ
-1813 QNVQTALES
+1813 
-1822 INNGVDNGDVD
+1822 
-1833 DALTQGKAA
+1833 
-1842 IDAIQVDATVKPK
+1842 
-1855 ANQAIEVK
+1855 
-1863 AEDTKESIDQSDQL
+1863 
-1877 TAEEKTEAL
+1877 
-1886 AMIKQITDQAKQGI
+1886 
-1900 TDATTTAEVE
+1900 
-1910 KAKAQGLEAFDNIQI
+1910 
-1925 DSTEKQ
+1925 
-1931 KAIEELETA
+1931 
-1940 LDQIEAGVNVDAD
+1940 
-1953 ATTEEK
+1953 
-1959 EAFTNA
+1959 
-1965 LEDILSKATEDIS
+1965 
-1978 DQTTN
+1978 
-1983 AEIATVKNSALE
+1983 
-1995 QLKAQRI
+1995 
-2002 NPEVKKNALEAI
+2002 
-2014 REVVNKQIEIIKNAD
+2014 
-2029 ADASAKEIARTDLG
+2029 
-2043 RYFDRFADK
+2043 
-2052 LDKTQT
+2052 
-2058 NAEVAELQNVTI
+2058 
-2070 PAIEAIVPQND
+2070 
-2081 PDANDTNN
+2081 
-2089 GIDNNDATANSNA
+2089 
-2102 NATPENTG
+2102 
-2110 QPNVSETTDNGKADA
+2110 
-2125 SPTTP
+2125 
-2130 NNSDAAT
+2130 
-2137 GETTATSATDDAN
+2137 
-2150 DKPQAN
+2150 
-2156 NNSSVDASTN
+2156 
-2166 SPTMDNDVTSKP
+2166 
-2178 EVESTNNGTTDKPV
+2178 
-2192 TETDNATPAESTT
+2192 
-2205 NNNSTTTATNE
+2205 
-2216 NAPTGSTA
+2216 
-2224 TAPTTASTEAAS
+2224 
-2236 SADSKD
+2236 
-2242 NASVN
+2242 
-2247 DSKQNAEVNNS
+2247 
-2258 AESQSTN
+2258 
-2265 GKVAQPKSENKAKAE
+2265 
-2280 KDGRDSTNQSMVE
+2280 
-2293 STTETLPSADITEP
+2293 
-2307 NVPSNTSKDKEE
+2307 
-2319 STTNQTDA
+2319 
-2327 GQLKSETNVASNEA
+2327 
-2341 DKSPSKADTEVSNKP
+2341 
-2356 STSASSEAK
+2356 
-2365 DKMTSTNVSQKDDT
+2365 
-2379 ATADTNDTQTSVGPV
+2379 
-2394 ANNKA
+2394 
-2399 KDMQTNDTQKSVG
+2399 
-2412 SVANNKATQ
+2412 
-2421 NDGAN
+2421 
-2426 ASPATVSNGS
+2426 
-2436 NSANQ
+2436 
-2441 DMLNVTKPE
+2441 
-2450 ENKVK
+2450 
-2455 TKSAQQGKV
+2455 
-2464 NKPKQQAK
+2464 
-2472 TLPDT
+2472 
-2477 GMSHNDDLPYA
+2477 
-2488 ELALGAGMAFLI
+2488 
-2500 RRFTKKD
+2500 
-2507 QQTEE
+2507 

>member
-26 VTFISINPTTASAAE
+26 VTFISTNPTTASAAE

-57 AQPNANAGAQA
+57 TQPNANAGAQA

-92 QANPAGGTAQPAGG
+92 QANPAGG
-106 AAQPAAGT
+106 AAQPNT
-114 AQPAGQGN
+114 QPAGQGN

-143 AGQGNNQATPANQTQ
+143 AGQGNNQATPNNNATPANQTQ
-158 PANAPAAAQPAAP
+158 PANAPAAVQPAAP

-244 KNNPQNYQARGN
+244 KNNPQNYQAKGN

-348 NTAVADASRIT
+348 NTAVADTSRIT

-414 LKSDQFKYEVTL
+414 LKADQFKYEVTL

-588 TANRASQTD
+588 TANRASQAD

-735 IGAATTNAQVEAI
+735 IDAATTNAQVEAI

-754 DINQTTPATTA
+754 DINQTAPATTA

-809 VKAIETTM
+809 VKAIEATT

-843 MDAYNE
+843 MDAYND
-849 VKQAATARKAQN
+849 VKQAATARKTQN

-872 AEADAAVEAAQK
+872 AEADAAV
-884 QGLHDIQVVKSKQE
+884 
-898 VADTKSK
+898 
-905 VLDKI
+905 
-910 NAIQT
+910 
-915 QAKVKPA
+915 
-922 ADTEVENAYNTRKQ
+922 
-936 EIQNSNAS
+936 
-944 TTEEKQAAYT
+944 
-954 ELDTK
+954 
-959 KQEARTN
+959 
-966 LDTANS
+966 
-972 NSEVATAK
+972 
-980 DNGIAAINQVQAATT
+980 
-995 KKSDAKAEIAQKA
+995 DA
-1008 SERKTAIEAMNDSTT
+1008 AIEAMNDSTT

-1033 DQAVVTA
+1033 DQVVVT
-1040 NADIDNAAANADIDN
+1040 ANADIDN

-1077 PDANVKPAAKQ
+1077 PDANVKPTAKQ

-1096 QETAINANNGST
+1096 QETAIDANNGST
-1108 TEEKEAAKQQVQTE
+1108 TEEKTAAKQQVQTE
-1122 KTTADTAIDGAHSN
+1122 KTTADAAIDAAHTN

-1161 DAKQAIATKAN
+1161 NAKEAIATKAN

-1199 VTQANSNIEAANS
+1199 VTQANNNIEAANS

-1237 VTARNEI
+1237 ATARNEI
-1244 TAILNN
+1244 TTILNN
-1250 KLQEI
+1250 KLQAI
-1255 QATPDATDE
+1255 QATPDATNE

-1278 KANQAISAAITN
+1278 KAIQAIAAATTN
-1290 AQVDEAKANAEAAIN
+1290 ADVDEAKANAEAAIN

-1331 INNDQNATTEE
+1331 INNDQNATNEE

-1390 KLNAKN
+1390 KSNAKN

-1432 KAYLDILN
+1432 KAYQDILN

-1454 VTDIQG
+1454 VADIQG

-1773 GKKESATTDLY
+1773 GKKETATTDLY

-2379 ATADTNDTQTSVGPV
+2379 ATADTNDTQTSVGPD

-2399 KDMQTNDTQKSVG
+2399 MQNG
-2412 SVANNKATQ
+2412 
-2421 NDGAN
+2421 GAN
-2426 ASPATVSNGS
+2426 ASSATVSNGS
-2436 NSANQ
+2436 HSMHQ
-2441 DMLNVTKPE
+2441 DMLKVT
-2450 ENKVK
+2450 NTDDHQAK

>member
-26 VTFISINPTTASAAE
+26 VTFISTNPTTASAAE

-57 AQPNANAGAQA
+57 TQPNANAGAQA
-68 NPAAQPAA
+68 NPAAQPA
-76 PANQGQPAA
+76 
-85 QPANQGG
+85 NQGG
-92 QANPAGGTAQPAGG
+92 QANPAGGA
-106 AAQPAAGT
+106 

-143 AGQGNNQATPANQTQ
+143 AGQGNNQATPNNNATPANQTQ

-244 KNNPQNYQARGN
+244 KNNPQNYQAKGN

-274 NGISKT
+274 NGITKT

-414 LKSDQFKYEVTL
+414 LKADQFKYEVTL

-456 NYDQNANKVTFT
+456 NYDQTANKVTFT

-588 TANRASQTD
+588 TANRASQAD

-607 ALIDNQAAIAELDA
+607 ALIDNQAAIAELDT

-661 QTTSQGVTTE
+661 QITSQGVTTE

-735 IGAATTNAQVEAI
+735 IDAATTNAQVEAI

-809 VKAIETTM
+809 VKAIEATT
-817 TAQDLERVKNEEIS
+817 TAQDLERVKNEEIF

-843 MDAYNE
+843 MDAYKE
-849 VKQAATARKAQN
+849 VRQAATARKAQN

-867 TNEEV
+867 TDEEV
-872 AEADAAVEAAQK
+872 AEANAAVDAAQTE
-884 QGLHDIQVVKSKQE
+884 GLHDIQVVKSQQE
-898 VADTKSK
+898 VADTKAK

-944 TTEEKQAAYT
+944 TTEEKEAAYT
-954 ELDTK
+954 ELDAK

-966 LDTANS
+966 LDAANT
-972 NSEVATAK
+972 NSDVTTAK

-1040 NADIDNAAANADIDN
+1040 NADIDNATANT
-1055 AAANA
+1055 

-1096 QETAINANNGST
+1096 QETAIDANNGST

-1122 KTTADTAIDGAHSN
+1122 KTAADAAIDAAHSN
-1136 AEVEAAKNAEIAKIE
+1136 VEVEAAKNAEIAKIE

-1161 DAKQAIATKAN
+1161 NAKQAIATKAN

-1237 VTARNEI
+1237 ATARNEI

-1278 KANQAISAAITN
+1278 KANQAISAATTN

-1331 INNDQNATTEE
+1331 INNDQNATNEE

-1362 AATDDNGVDQAKD
+1362 AATDDNGVDTAKD

-1390 KLNAKN
+1390 KSNAKN
-1396 DVDQAVTTQN
+1396 EVDQAVTTQN

-1432 KAYLDILN
+1432 KAYQDILN

-1454 VTDIQG
+1454 VADIQG

-1522 DVNTAKENAIQAIDP
+1522 DVNTAKDNAIQAIDP

-1564 SDNTTTNEEKGKDI
+1564 NNNETTNEEKGNDI
-1578 EPVRATY
+1578 GPVRAAY
-1585 EEGLNNINTANTTG
+1585 EEGLNNINAATTTG

-1626 TALDQAAADR
+1626 KELDQAAADK

-1658 DAALNQAKTNV
+1658 DTELNQAKTNV

-1702 LAKIADAYNA
+1702 LAKIEDAYNA

-1813 QNVQTALES
+1813 QNVQTALEN
-1822 INNGVDNGDVD
+1822 INNGVDSGDVD

-1842 IDAIQVDATVKPK
+1842 IDTIQVDATVKPK
-1855 ANQAIEVK
+1855 ANQAIEAK
-1863 AEDTKESIDQSDQL
+1863 AEDTKESIDHSDQL

-2002 NPEVKKNALEAI
+2002 NPVVKKNALEAI

-2058 NAEVAELQNVTI
+2058 NTEVAELQNVTI

-2081 PDANDTNN
+2081 PD
-2089 GIDNNDATANSNA
+2089 A

-2137 GETTATSATDDAN
+2137 GETTVTSATDDAK

-2156 NNSSVDASTN
+2156 NNSSADASTN

-2379 ATADTNDTQTSVGPV
+2379 ATADTNDTQKSVGPV

-2412 SVANNKATQ
+2412 SAANNKATQ

-2436 NSANQ
+2436 HSMHQ

-2450 ENKVK
+2450 ENKANA
-2455 TKSAQQGKV
+2455 KSDQQGKV

>member
-1 MNLFRQQ
+1 
-8 KFSIRKFNVG
+8 
-18 IFSALIAT
+18 
-26 VTFISINPTTASAAE
+26 
-41 QNQPAQNQ
+41 
-49 PAQPADAN
+49 
-57 AQPNANAGAQA
+57 
-68 NPAAQPAA
+68 
-76 PANQGQPAA
+76 
-85 QPANQGG
+85 
-92 QANPAGGTAQPAGG
+92 
-106 AAQPAAGT
+106 
-114 AQPAGQGN
+114 
-122 QADPNNAAQAQ
+122 
-133 PGNQAAPANQ
+133 
-143 AGQGNNQATPANQTQ
+143 
-158 PANAPAAAQPAAP
+158 
-171 VAANAQTQD
+171 
-180 PNASNTGEGSINTT
+180 
-194 LTFDDPAI
+194 
-202 STDENRQDPTV
+202 
-213 TVTDKVNGY
+213 
-222 SLINNGKIGFV
+222 
-233 NSELRRSDMFD
+233 MFD

-340 LDLQFIPD
+340 LDLEFIPD

-414 LKSDQFKYEVTL
+414 LKADQFKYEVTL

-551 VNSQVDNSHY
+551 VNSQVDDSHY

-588 TANRASQTD
+588 TANRASQAD

-607 ALIDNQAAIAELDA
+607 ALIDNQAAISELDA

-661 QTTSQGVTTE
+661 QTTAQGVTTE

-735 IGAATTNAQVEAI
+735 IDAATTNAQVEAI

-754 DINQTTPATTA
+754 DINQTAPATTA

-809 VKAIETTM
+809 VKAIEATT
-817 TAQDLERVKNEEIS
+817 TAQDLDRVKNEEIF

-867 TNEEV
+867 TDEEV
-872 AEADAAVEAAQK
+872 AEADAAVDAAQTE
-884 QGLHDIQVVKSKQE
+884 GLHDIQVVKSKQE
-898 VADTKSK
+898 VADTKAK

-915 QAKVKPA
+915 QARVKPA
-922 ADTEVENAYNTRKQ
+922 ADREVDNAYNTRKQ
-936 EIQNSNAS
+936 EIQNSNTS
-944 TTEEKQAAYT
+944 TTEEKEAAYT
-954 ELDTK
+954 QLDAK

-966 LDTANS
+966 LDAANT
-972 NSEVATAK
+972 NSAVTTAK

-1033 DQAVVTA
+1033 DQAVVNA
-1040 NADIDNAAANADIDN
+1040 NADIDNAAANN
-1055 AAANA
+1055 

-1077 PDANVKPAAKQ
+1077 PDANVKHQAKQ

-1096 QETAINANNGST
+1096 QETAIDANNGAT
-1108 TEEKEAAKQQVQTE
+1108 TEEKTAAKQQVQTE

-1172 ERKTAIA
+1172 ERKAAIA
-1179 QTQDITAEEIAAANA
+1179 QTQEITAEEIAAANA
-1194 DVDNA
+1194 NVDNA
-1199 VTQANSNIEAANS
+1199 VTEANNHIETANS
-1212 QNDVDQ
+1212 QNEVDQ
-1218 AKTTGETSIDQ
+1218 AKTTGEASIDQ

-1237 VTARNEI
+1237 ATARNEI
-1244 TAILNN
+1244 TTILNN
-1250 KLQEI
+1250 KLQAI

-1264 EKQAADAEANTENG
+1264 EKQAAETEANTENA
-1278 KANQAISAAITN
+1278 KANQAITAATTN
-1290 AQVDEAKANAEAAIN
+1290 AEVDEAKTNAEAAIN
-1305 AVTPKVVKKQA
+1305 AVTPKVMKKQA
-1316 AKDEIDQLQATQTNV
+1316 AKDEIDQLQAAQTAV
-1331 INNDQNATTEE
+1331 INNDQNATNEE

-1362 AATDDNGVDQAKD
+1362 AATDNNGVDTAKD

-1390 KLNAKN
+1390 KSNAKN
-1396 DVDQAVTTQN
+1396 EVDQAVTTQN

-1423 KDLVLKAKE
+1423 KDLVSKAKE
-1432 KAYLDILN
+1432 KAYQDILN

-1454 VTDIQG
+1454 VADIQG

-1472 DELATKANEQK
+1472 DELATKAKEQK

-1517 AQSID
+1517 AKSID
-1522 DVNTAKENAIQAIDP
+1522 DVNTAKDNAIQAIDP

-1551 LLTEMQNKITEIL
+1551 LLNEMQNKITEIL
-1564 SDNTTTNEEKGKDI
+1564 NDNTTTNEEKGKDI
-1578 EPVRATY
+1578 EPVRAAY
-1585 EEGLNNINTANTTG
+1585 EEGLNNINAATTTG

-1626 TALDQAAADR
+1626 TELDQAAADK

-1658 DAALNQAKTNV
+1658 AAALNQAKTNI

-1790 KNNIS
+1790 KNNIL

-1813 QNVQTALES
+1813 QNALES
-1822 INNGVDNGDVD
+1822 INNGVDNSDVD
-1833 DALTQGKAA
+1833 DALTQGKAT
-1842 IDAIQVDATVKPK
+1842 IDAVQVDATVKPK
-1855 ANQAIEVK
+1855 ANQAIDAK
-1863 AEDTKESIDQSDQL
+1863 AQETKESIDQSDQL
-1877 TAEEKTEAL
+1877 TAEEKTAAL
-1886 AMIKQITDQAKQGI
+1886 ATIKQITDQAKQGI

-2002 NPEVKKNALEAI
+2002 NPVVKKNALEAI
-2014 REVVNKQIEIIKNAD
+2014 REVVNKQIEIIENAD

-2058 NAEVAELQNVTI
+2058 NTEVDELQNVTI
-2070 PAIEAIVPQND
+2070 PAIEAIVPQKD
-2081 PDANDTNN
+2081 PNANDTNS
-2089 GIDNNDATANSNA
+2089 GSDNNDATANSNA

-2110 QPNVSETTDNGKADA
+2110 QPNVTESTDNANADT
-2125 SPTTP
+2125 SSTTT
-2130 NNSDAAT
+2130 NNHNDAAT
-2137 GETTATSATDDAN
+2137 GGTTATSTDNSATGN
-2150 DKPQAN
+2150 GTSDK
-2156 NNSSVDASTN
+2156 S
-2166 SPTMDNDVTSKP
+2166 
-2178 EVESTNNGTTDKPV
+2178 EVESTNNGTTDKSA
-2192 TETDNATPAESTT
+2192 TETDNATPAESAR
-2205 NNNSTTTATNE
+2205 NNNSTTATNE

-2224 TAPTTASTEAAS
+2224 TVPTTNASTGAAS

-2265 GKVAQPKSENKAKAE
+2265 GKVAQPKSENKAKDE

-2307 NVPSNTSKDKEE
+2307 KVPSNTEKDKKE

-2341 DKSPSKADTEVSNKP
+2341 DKSEGNVDTDVSNKP
-2356 STSASSEAK
+2356 STSKPSEAK
-2365 DKMTSTNVSQKDDT
+2365 DKATSTEDSQKADMATSDKKDNQAAIG
-2379 ATADTNDTQTSVGPV
+2379 ATADV
-2394 ANNKA
+2394 
-2399 KDMQTNDTQKSVG
+2399 
-2412 SVANNKATQ
+2412 NNKATQ

-2441 DMLNVTKPE
+2441 DMLKVTNTDKHQA
-2450 ENKVK
+2450 KA
-2455 TKSAQQGKV
+2455 TSAQQGKE
-2464 NKPKQQAK
+2464 NKAKQQAK

-2477 GMSHNDDLPYA
+2477 GMSHNDDLPYV

>member
-26 VTFISINPTTASAAE
+26 VTFISTNPTTASAAE

-57 AQPNANAGAQA
+57 TQPNANAGAQA
-68 NPAAQPAA
+68 NPAAQPA
-76 PANQGQPAA
+76 
-85 QPANQGG
+85 NQGG
-92 QANPAGGTAQPAGG
+92 QANPAGGA
-106 AAQPAAGT
+106 

-143 AGQGNNQATPANQTQ
+143 AGQGNNQATPNNNATPANQTQ

-244 KNNPQNYQARGN
+244 KNNPQNYQAKGN

-274 NGISKT
+274 NGITKT

-414 LKSDQFKYEVTL
+414 LKADQFKYEVTL

-456 NYDQNANKVTFT
+456 NYDQTANKVTFT

-588 TANRASQTD
+588 TANRASQAD

-607 ALIDNQAAIAELDA
+607 ALIDNQAAIAELDT

-735 IGAATTNAQVEAI
+735 IDAATTNAQVEAI

-809 VKAIETTM
+809 VKAIEATT
-817 TAQDLERVKNEEIS
+817 TAQDLERVKNEEIF

-843 MDAYNE
+843 MDAYKE
-849 VKQAATARKAQN
+849 VRQAATARKAQN

-867 TNEEV
+867 TDEEV
-872 AEADAAVEAAQK
+872 AEANAAVDAAQTE
-884 QGLHDIQVVKSKQE
+884 GLHDIQVVKSQQE
-898 VADTKSK
+898 VADTKAK

-944 TTEEKQAAYT
+944 TTEEKEAAYT
-954 ELDTK
+954 ELDAK

-966 LDTANS
+966 LDAANT
-972 NSEVATAK
+972 NSDVTTAK

-1040 NADIDNAAANADIDN
+1040 NADIDNATANT
-1055 AAANA
+1055 

-1096 QETAINANNGST
+1096 QETAIDANNGST

-1122 KTTADTAIDGAHSN
+1122 KTAADAAIEAAHSN
-1136 AEVEAAKNAEIAKIE
+1136 VEVEAAKNAEIAKIE

-1161 DAKQAIATKAN
+1161 NAKQAIATKAN

-1237 VTARNEI
+1237 ATARNEI

-1278 KANQAISAAITN
+1278 KANQAISAATTN

-1331 INNDQNATTEE
+1331 INNDQNATNEE

-1362 AATDDNGVDQAKD
+1362 AATDDNGVDTAKD

-1390 KLNAKN
+1390 TDAKN
-1396 DVDQAVTTQN
+1396 EVDQAVTTQN

-1432 KAYLDILN
+1432 KAYQDILN

-1454 VTDIQG
+1454 VADIQG

-1522 DVNTAKENAIQAIDP
+1522 DVNTAKDNAIQAIDP

-1564 SDNTTTNEEKGKDI
+1564 NNNETTNEEKGNDI
-1578 EPVRATY
+1578 GPVRAAY
-1585 EEGLNNINTANTTG
+1585 EEGLNNINAATTTG

-1626 TALDQAAADR
+1626 KELDQAAADK

-1658 DAALNQAKTNV
+1658 DTELNQAKTNV

-1702 LAKIADAYNA
+1702 LAKIEDAYNA

-1813 QNVQTALES
+1813 QNVQTALEN

-1842 IDAIQVDATVKPK
+1842 IDTIQVDATVKPK
-1855 ANQAIEVK
+1855 ANQAIEAK
-1863 AEDTKESIDQSDQL
+1863 AEDTKESIDHSDQL

-2002 NPEVKKNALEAI
+2002 NPVVKKNALEAI

-2058 NAEVAELQNVTI
+2058 NTEVAELQNVTI

-2089 GIDNNDATANSNA
+2089 GTDNNDATANSNA

-2137 GETTATSATDDAN
+2137 GETTVTSATDDAK

-2156 NNSSVDASTN
+2156 NNSSADASTN

-2379 ATADTNDTQTSVGPV
+2379 ATADTNDTQKSVGPV

-2412 SVANNKATQ
+2412 SAANNKATQ

-2436 NSANQ
+2436 HSMHQ

-2450 ENKVK
+2450 ENKANA
-2455 TKSAQQGKV
+2455 KSDQQGKV

>member
-26 VTFISINPTTASAAE
+26 VTFISTNPTTASATE

-57 AQPNANAGAQA
+57 TQPNTNAGAQA
-68 NPAAQPAA
+68 NPTAQPAA
-76 PANQGQPAA
+76 PANQGQPVA
-85 QPANQGG
+85 QPN
-92 QANPAGGTAQPAGG
+92 T
-106 AAQPAAGT
+106 
-114 AQPAGQGN
+114 QPAGQGN
-122 QADPNNAAQAQ
+122 QADPNNVAQAQ

-143 AGQGNNQATPANQTQ
+143 AGQGNNQATPNNNATPANQTQ
-158 PANAPAAAQPAAP
+158 PANAPAAQPAAP

-194 LTFDDPAI
+194 LTFDNPAI

-244 KNNPQNYQARGN
+244 KNNPQNYQAKGN
-256 VAALGRVNANDS
+256 VVALGRVNANDS

-414 LKSDQFKYEVTL
+414 LKADQSKYEVTL
-426 PQGVTYV
+426 SQGVTYV

-468 SQGVTTARGTHTKE
+468 SQGVTTACGTHTKE

-536 FSVAVEMNKDALQQQ
+536 FSVAVEMNKDTLQQQ

-568 YNKLKQQADTIL
+568 YNKLKQQTDTIL
-580 NEDANHVE
+580 NKDANHVE
-588 TANRASQTD
+588 TANRASQAD

-633 KKVTQDEVAALVT
+633 KKVTQDEVATLVT

-661 QTTSQGVTTE
+661 QTTAQGVTTE
-671 KDNGIAVLEQDVITP
+671 KDNGIAVLEQDAITP

-720 ANDKIGKIETKAIKD
+720 ANDKIETKAIKD
-735 IGAATTNAQVEAI
+735 IDVATTNAQVEAI

-754 DINQTTPATTA
+754 DINQTAPATTA
-765 KAAAL
+765 KVAAL

-809 VKAIETTM
+809 VKAIEATT

-843 MDAYNE
+843 MDAYND

-884 QGLHDIQVVKSKQE
+884 QGLRDIQVVKSKQE

-915 QAKVKPA
+915 QAKVNPA

-1040 NADIDNAAANADIDN
+1040 NADIDNAV
-1055 AAANA
+1055 ANA

-1077 PDANVKPAAKQ
+1077 PDANVKPTAKQ

-1096 QETAINANNGST
+1096 QETAIDANNGAT
-1108 TEEKEAAKQQVQTE
+1108 TEEKTAAKQQVQTE
-1122 KTTADTAIDGAHSN
+1122 KTTADTAIDGVHSN

-1161 DAKQAIATKAN
+1161 NAKQAIATKAN

-1179 QTQDITAEEIAAANA
+1179 QTQDITAEEIAVANA
-1194 DVDNA
+1194 NVDNA
-1199 VTQANSNIEAANS
+1199 VTQANSNIKAANS

-1237 VTARNEI
+1237 ATARNEI
-1244 TAILNN
+1244 TTILNN

-1278 KANQAISAAITN
+1278 KANQAISAATTN

-1316 AKDEIDQLQATQTNV
+1316 AKDEIDQLQVAQTSV
-1331 INNDQNATTEE
+1331 INNDQNATNEE
-1342 KEAAIQQLAT
+1342 KEVAIQQLAT

-1362 AATDDNGVDQAKD
+1362 AATDDNGVDTAKD
-1375 AGKNSIQSTQPATAV
+1375 ADKNSIQSTQPATAV
-1390 KLNAKN
+1390 KSNAKN
-1396 DVDQAVTTQN
+1396 EVDQAVTTQN

-1432 KAYLDILN
+1432 KAYQDILN

-1454 VTDIQG
+1454 VADVQG

-1472 DELATKANEQK
+1472 DELATKVKEQK
-1483 ALIAQTADATTEE
+1483 ALIAQTADATT
-1496 KEQANQ
+1496 
-1502 QVDAQLTQ
+1502 
-1510 GNQNIEN
+1510 
-1517 AQSID
+1517 
-1522 DVNTAKENAIQAIDP
+1522 
-1537 IQASTDVKT
+1537 
-1546 NARAE
+1546 
-1551 LLTEMQNKITEIL
+1551 
-1564 SDNTTTNEEKGKDI
+1564 EEKGKDI

-1599 DVTTAKDTAVQKVQQ
+1599 DVATAKDTAVQKVQQ

-1644 NASQQEINDAKQEV
+1644 NASQQEINDGKQEV

-1702 LAKIADAYNA
+1702 LAKIEATYNA

-1773 GKKESATTDLY
+1773 GKKETATTDLY

-1822 INNGVDNGDVD
+1822 INNGVDNGDID
-1833 DALTQGKAA
+1833 DALTQGKVA

-1855 ANQAIEVK
+1855 ANQAIEAK
-1863 AEDTKESIDQSDQL
+1863 AEDTKESIDHSDQL

-1886 AMIKQITDQAKQGI
+1886 AMIKQITDQAKKGI

-1940 LDQIEAGVNVDAD
+1940 LDQIEASVNVDAD

-2029 ADASAKEIARTDLG
+2029 VDASAKEIARTDLG
-2043 RYFDRFADK
+2043 RYFDRFTDN

-2089 GIDNNDATANSNA
+2089 GTDNNDATANSNA

-2150 DKPQAN
+2150 DKPQAS

-2166 SPTMDNDVTSKP
+2166 SSTMDNDVTSKP
-2178 EVESTNNGTTDKPV
+2178 EVESTNNGTTDKPA
-2192 TETDNATPAESTT
+2192 TETDNATP
-2205 NNNSTTTATNE
+2205 
-2216 NAPTGSTA
+2216 
-2224 TAPTTASTEAAS
+2224 
-2236 SADSKD
+2236 
-2242 NASVN
+2242 
-2247 DSKQNAEVNNS
+2247 Q
-2258 AESQSTN
+2258 Q
-2265 GKVAQPKSENKAKAE
+2265 KA
-2280 KDGRDSTNQSMVE
+2280 RQITMVQ
-2293 STTETLPSADITEP
+2293 LQQ
-2307 NVPSNTSKDKEE
+2307 
-2319 STTNQTDA
+2319 QTR
-2327 GQLKSETNVASNEA
+2327 
-2341 DKSPSKADTEVSNKP
+2341 
-2356 STSASSEAK
+2356 
-2365 DKMTSTNVSQKDDT
+2365 MH
-2379 ATADTNDTQTSVGPV
+2379 
-2394 ANNKA
+2394 
-2399 KDMQTNDTQKSVG
+2399 
-2412 SVANNKATQ
+2412 
-2421 NDGAN
+2421 
-2426 ASPATVSNGS
+2426 
-2436 NSANQ
+2436 
-2441 DMLNVTKPE
+2441 
-2450 ENKVK
+2450 
-2455 TKSAQQGKV
+2455 QQ
-2464 NKPKQQAK
+2464 
-2472 TLPDT
+2472 
-2477 GMSHNDDLPYA
+2477 
-2488 ELALGAGMAFLI
+2488 
-2500 RRFTKKD
+2500 D
-2507 QQTEE
+2507 QQQRLQQLRAQKQHHLLIAKIMHL

>member
-92 QANPAGGTAQPAGG
+92 QANPAGGAAQPVGG

-158 PANAPAAAQPAAP
+158 PANAPAAQPAAP

-392 ATNNKEYTINT
+392 ATNNKEFTINT

-414 LKSDQFKYEVTL
+414 LKADQFKYEVTL
-426 PQGVTYV
+426 PQGVTYI

-456 NYDQNANKVTFT
+456 NYDQTANKVTFT

-588 TANRASQTD
+588 TANRASQAD

-607 ALIDNQAAIAELDA
+607 ALIDNQAAIAELDT

-735 IGAATTNAQVEAI
+735 IDAATTNAQVEAI

-809 VKAIETTM
+809 VKAIEATT

-966 LDTANS
+966 LDAANT
-972 NSEVATAK
+972 NSAVTTAK

-1023 EEQQAAKDKV
+1023 EEQQAA
-1033 DQAVVTA
+1033 
-1040 NADIDNAAANADIDN
+1040 
-1055 AAANA
+1055 
-1060 DVDNAKTT
+1060 
-1068 NEATIAAIT
+1068 
-1077 PDANVKPAAKQ
+1077 
-1088 AIADKVQA
+1088 
-1096 QETAINANNGST
+1096 
-1108 TEEKEAAKQQVQTE
+1108 
-1122 KTTADTAIDGAHSN
+1122 
-1136 AEVEAAKNAEIAKIE
+1136 
-1151 AIQPATTTKD
+1151 
-1161 DAKQAIATKAN
+1161 
-1172 ERKTAIA
+1172 
-1179 QTQDITAEEIAAANA
+1179 
-1194 DVDNA
+1194 
-1199 VTQANSNIEAANS
+1199 
-1212 QNDVDQ
+1212 
-1218 AKTTGETSIDQ
+1218 
-1229 VTPTVNKK
+1229 
-1237 VTARNEI
+1237 
-1244 TAILNN
+1244 
-1250 KLQEI
+1250 
-1255 QATPDATDE
+1255 
-1264 EKQAADAEANTENG
+1264 DAEANTENG
-1278 KANQAISAAITN
+1278 KAIQAIAAATTN
-1290 AQVDEAKANAEAAIN
+1290 AQVDEAKTNAEAAIN
-1305 AVTPKVVKKQA
+1305 AVTPKVVKKQT

-1375 AGKNSIQSTQPATAV
+1375 AGKNSIQSTQPATSV
-1390 KLNAKN
+1390 KSNAKN

-1432 KAYLDILN
+1432 KAYQDILN

-1454 VTDIQG
+1454 VADIQG

-1522 DVNTAKENAIQAIDP
+1522 DVNTAKDNAIQAIDP

-1564 SDNTTTNEEKGKDI
+1564 NNNETTNEEKGNDI
-1578 EPVRATY
+1578 GPVRAAY
-1585 EEGLNNINTANTTG
+1585 EEGLNNINAATTTG

-1626 TALDQAAADR
+1626 KELDQAAADK

-1658 DAALNQAKTNV
+1658 DTELNQAKTNV

-1702 LAKIADAYNA
+1702 LAKIEDAYNA

-1800 TQDEKQQAIKQVD
+1800 TQDEKQ
-1813 QNVQTALES
+1813 
-1822 INNGVDNGDVD
+1822 
-1833 DALTQGKAA
+1833 
-1842 IDAIQVDATVKPK
+1842 
-1855 ANQAIEVK
+1855 
-1863 AEDTKESIDQSDQL
+1863 
-1877 TAEEKTEAL
+1877 
-1886 AMIKQITDQAKQGI
+1886 
-1900 TDATTTAEVE
+1900 
-1910 KAKAQGLEAFDNIQI
+1910 
-1925 DSTEKQ
+1925 
-1931 KAIEELETA
+1931 
-1940 LDQIEAGVNVDAD
+1940 
-1953 ATTEEK
+1953 
-1959 EAFTNA
+1959 
-1965 LEDILSKATEDIS
+1965 
-1978 DQTTN
+1978 
-1983 AEIATVKNSALE
+1983 
-1995 QLKAQRI
+1995 
-2002 NPEVKKNALEAI
+2002 
-2014 REVVNKQIEIIKNAD
+2014 
-2029 ADASAKEIARTDLG
+2029 
-2043 RYFDRFADK
+2043 
-2052 LDKTQT
+2052 
-2058 NAEVAELQNVTI
+2058 
-2070 PAIEAIVPQND
+2070 
-2081 PDANDTNN
+2081 
-2089 GIDNNDATANSNA
+2089 
-2102 NATPENTG
+2102 
-2110 QPNVSETTDNGKADA
+2110 
-2125 SPTTP
+2125 
-2130 NNSDAAT
+2130 
-2137 GETTATSATDDAN
+2137 
-2150 DKPQAN
+2150 
-2156 NNSSVDASTN
+2156 
-2166 SPTMDNDVTSKP
+2166 
-2178 EVESTNNGTTDKPV
+2178 
-2192 TETDNATPAESTT
+2192 
-2205 NNNSTTTATNE
+2205 
-2216 NAPTGSTA
+2216 
-2224 TAPTTASTEAAS
+2224 
-2236 SADSKD
+2236 
-2242 NASVN
+2242 
-2247 DSKQNAEVNNS
+2247 
-2258 AESQSTN
+2258 
-2265 GKVAQPKSENKAKAE
+2265 
-2280 KDGRDSTNQSMVE
+2280 
-2293 STTETLPSADITEP
+2293 
-2307 NVPSNTSKDKEE
+2307 
-2319 STTNQTDA
+2319 
-2327 GQLKSETNVASNEA
+2327 
-2341 DKSPSKADTEVSNKP
+2341 
-2356 STSASSEAK
+2356 
-2365 DKMTSTNVSQKDDT
+2365 
-2379 ATADTNDTQTSVGPV
+2379 
-2394 ANNKA
+2394 
-2399 KDMQTNDTQKSVG
+2399 
-2412 SVANNKATQ
+2412 
-2421 NDGAN
+2421 
-2426 ASPATVSNGS
+2426 
-2436 NSANQ
+2436 
-2441 DMLNVTKPE
+2441 
-2450 ENKVK
+2450 
-2455 TKSAQQGKV
+2455 
-2464 NKPKQQAK
+2464 
-2472 TLPDT
+2472 
-2477 GMSHNDDLPYA
+2477 
-2488 ELALGAGMAFLI
+2488 
-2500 RRFTKKD
+2500 
-2507 QQTEE
+2507 

>member
-26 VTFISINPTTASAAE
+26 VTFISTNPTTASAAE

-57 AQPNANAGAQA
+57 TQPNANAGAQA
-68 NPAAQPAA
+68 NPTAQPAT

-85 QPANQGG
+85 QPASQGG
-92 QANPAGGTAQPAGG
+92 QANPAGG
-106 AAQPAAGT
+106 AAQPNT
-114 AQPAGQGN
+114 QPAGQGN

-143 AGQGNNQATPANQTQ
+143 AGQGNNQATPNNNATPANQTQ

-202 STDENRQDPTV
+202 STDENRQDPIV

-392 ATNNKEYTINT
+392 ATNNKEFTINT

-414 LKSDQFKYEVTL
+414 LKADQFKYEVTL

-588 TANRASQTD
+588 TANRASQAD

-661 QTTSQGVTTE
+661 QTTAQGVTTE

-735 IGAATTNAQVEAI
+735 IDAATTNAQVEAI

-754 DINQTTPATTA
+754 DINQTAPATTA

-799 ERINAAKVSG
+799 GRINAAKVSG
-809 VKAIETTM
+809 VKAIEATT

-872 AEADAAVEAAQK
+872 AEADAAVDAAQK
-884 QGLHDIQVVKSKQE
+884 QGLHDIQVVKSKQD

-966 LDTANS
+966 LDAANT
-972 NSEVATAK
+972 NSDVTTAK

-1040 NADIDNAAANADIDN
+1040 NTDIDNAAANT
-1055 AAANA
+1055 

-1077 PDANVKPAAKQ
+1077 PDANVKPTAKQ
-1088 AIADKVQA
+1088 AITDKVQA
-1096 QETAINANNGST
+1096 QETAIDANNGAT
-1108 TEEKEAAKQQVQTE
+1108 TEEKAAAKQQVQTE
-1122 KTTADTAIDGAHSN
+1122 KTTADAAIDGAHSN

-1161 DAKQAIATKAN
+1161 DAKQAITTKAN
-1172 ERKTAIA
+1172 ERKTVIA

-1194 DVDNA
+1194 NVDNA

-1237 VTARNEI
+1237 ATARNEI
-1244 TAILNN
+1244 TTILNN
-1250 KLQEI
+1250 KLQAI
-1255 QATPDATDE
+1255 QATPDATNE

-1278 KANQAISAAITN
+1278 KAIQAIAAATTN
-1290 AQVDEAKANAEAAIN
+1290 ADVDEAKANAEAAIN

-1316 AKDEIDQLQATQTNV
+1316 AKDEIDQLQVAQTSV
-1331 INNDQNATTEE
+1331 INNDQNATNEE

-1390 KLNAKN
+1390 KSNAKN

-1406 QAIDNTTG
+1406 QAIDNTTDATTD

-1432 KAYLDILN
+1432 KAYQDILN
-1440 AQTTNDVTQIKDQA
+1440 AQTTNDVTQIKDKA
-1454 VTDIQG
+1454 VADVQG

-1522 DVNTAKENAIQAIDP
+1522 DVNTAKDNAIQAIDP
-1537 IQASTDVKT
+1537 IQASTDVKR

-1564 SDNTTTNEEKGKDI
+1564 NDNTTTNEEKGKDI
-1578 EPVRATY
+1578 EPVRAAY

-1626 TALDQAAADR
+1626 KELDQAAADR

-1658 DAALNQAKTNV
+1658 DTELNQAKTNV
-1669 DQSSTNEYV
+1669 DQSSTNDYV
-1678 DNAVKEGKAK
+1678 DNAVKEGKAR

-1727 IAEAKQKLAELKQT
+1727 IAEAKQKLSELKQT

-1755 EVQIHNDLDNIN
+1755 EVQIHTDLDNIN

-1773 GKKESATTDLY
+1773 GKKETATTDLY

-1855 ANQAIEVK
+1855 ANQAIEAK
-1863 AEDTKESIDQSDQL
+1863 AEDTKESIDHSDQL

-1886 AMIKQITDQAKQGI
+1886 AMIKQIKDQAKQGI

-2002 NPEVKKNALEAI
+2002 NPVVKKNALEAI

-2058 NAEVAELQNVTI
+2058 NTEVAELQNVTI

-2081 PDANDTNN
+2081 PNANDTNS
-2089 GIDNNDATANSNA
+2089 GSDNNDATANSNA

-2110 QPNVSETTDNGKADA
+2110 QPNVTESTDNGKADA

-2130 NNSDAAT
+2130 NNSDPAT
-2137 GETTATSATDDAN
+2137 GETTATDDAN
-2150 DKPQAN
+2150 NKPTAN
-2156 NNSSVDASTN
+2156 NNSSVDESADN
-2166 SPTMDNDVTSKP
+2166 SATGNGTTDKP
-2178 EVESTNNGTTDKPV
+2178 EVESTNNGTTDKPA

-2205 NNNSTTTATNE
+2205 NNNSTTATNE

-2224 TAPTTASTEAAS
+2224 TAPTTNASTGAAS

-2293 STTETLPSADITEP
+2293 STAETLPSADITEP
-2307 NVPSNTSKDKEE
+2307 KVSSNTSKDKKE
-2319 STTNQTDA
+2319 STTNQTGA

-2341 DKSPSKADTEVSNKP
+2341 DKSEGNVDTEVSNKP
-2356 STSASSEAK
+2356 SISKPSEAK
-2365 DKMTSTNVSQKDDT
+2365 DKATSTEDSQKADMSTADT
-2379 ATADTNDTQTSVGPV
+2379 KDNQASIGATADV
-2394 ANNKA
+2394 
-2399 KDMQTNDTQKSVG
+2399 
-2412 SVANNKATQ
+2412 NNKATQ

-2426 ASPATVSNGS
+2426 ASPATVSKGS

-2441 DMLNVTKPE
+2441 GMLKVTNTDKHQA
-2450 ENKVK
+2450 KV
-2455 TKSAQQGKV
+2455 TSAQQGKV

>member
-26 VTFISINPTTASAAE
+26 VTFISTNPTTASAAE

-57 AQPNANAGAQA
+57 TQPNANAGAQA
-68 NPAAQPAA
+68 NPAAQPA
-76 PANQGQPAA
+76 
-85 QPANQGG
+85 NQGG
-92 QANPAGGTAQPAGG
+92 QANPAGG
-106 AAQPAAGT
+106 AAQPNT
-114 AQPAGQGN
+114 QPAGQGN

-133 PGNQAAPANQ
+133 PG
-143 AGQGNNQATPANQTQ
+143 NQATPANQTQ

-244 KNNPQNYQARGN
+244 KNNPQNYQAKGN

-414 LKSDQFKYEVTL
+414 LKADQFKYEVTL

-588 TANRASQTD
+588 TANRASQAD

-735 IGAATTNAQVEAI
+735 IDAATTNAQVEAI

-754 DINQTTPATTA
+754 DINQTAPATTA

-788 DTTNEEVAEAI
+788 DT
-799 ERINAAKVSG
+799 
-809 VKAIETTM
+809 
-817 TAQDLERVKNEEIS
+817 
-831 KIENITDSTQTK
+831 
-843 MDAYNE
+843 
-849 VKQAATARKAQN
+849 
-861 ATVSNA
+861 

-954 ELDTK
+954 ELDAK

-966 LDTANS
+966 LDAANT
-972 NSEVATAK
+972 NSDVTTAK

-1033 DQAVVTA
+1033 DQVVVT
-1040 NADIDNAAANADIDN
+1040 ANADIDN

-1077 PDANVKPAAKQ
+1077 PDANVKPTAKQ

-1096 QETAINANNGST
+1096 QETAIDANNGAT

-1122 KTTADTAIDGAHSN
+1122 KTAADAAIDAAHSN
-1136 AEVEAAKNAEIAKIE
+1136 VEVEAAKNAEIAKIE

-1161 DAKQAIATKAN
+1161 NAKQAIATKAN

-1237 VTARNEI
+1237 ATARNEI

-1250 KLQEI
+1250 KLQAI
-1255 QATPDATDE
+1255 QATPDATNE

-1278 KANQAISAAITN
+1278 KAIQAIAAATTN
-1290 AQVDEAKANAEAAIN
+1290 ADVDEAKANAEAAIN

-1331 INNDQNATTEE
+1331 INNDQNATNEE

-1390 KLNAKN
+1390 KSNAKN

-1432 KAYLDILN
+1432 KAYQDILN

-1454 VTDIQG
+1454 VADIQG

-1522 DVNTAKENAIQAIDP
+1522 DVNTAKDNAIQAIDP

-1564 SDNTTTNEEKGKDI
+1564 NNNETTNEEKGNDI
-1578 EPVRATY
+1578 GPVRAAY
-1585 EEGLNNINTANTTG
+1585 EEGLNNINAATTTA

-1626 TALDQAAADR
+1626 KELDQAAADK

-1644 NASQQEINDAKQEV
+1644 NASQQEINDAKQEI
-1658 DAALNQAKTNV
+1658 DTELNQAKTNV

-2002 NPEVKKNALEAI
+2002 NPVVKKNALEAI

-2058 NAEVAELQNVTI
+2058 NTEVAELQNVTI

-2089 GIDNNDATANSNA
+2089 GTDNNDATANSNA

-2137 GETTATSATDDAN
+2137 GETTVTSATDDAK

-2156 NNSSVDASTN
+2156 NNSSADASTN

-2178 EVESTNNGTTDKPV
+2178 KVESTNNGTTDKPV

-2216 NAPTGSTA
+2216 NAPTGSTT

-2319 STTNQTDA
+2319 STSNQTDA
-2327 GQLKSETNVASNEA
+2327 GQPKSETNVASNEA

-2379 ATADTNDTQTSVGPV
+2379 ATADTNDTQTSVGPD

-2399 KDMQTNDTQKSVG
+2399 MQNG
-2412 SVANNKATQ
+2412 
-2421 NDGAN
+2421 GAN
-2426 ASPATVSNGS
+2426 ASSATVSNGS
-2436 NSANQ
+2436 HSMHQ
-2441 DMLNVTKPE
+2441 DMLKVT
-2450 ENKVK
+2450 NTDDHQAK